1 MSAVSGRSAPT
12 MARLYPDFEHRDAET
27 LAARVREDLETYR
40 SELEAIRAVP
50 PESATFGNTV
60 LALEEA
66 GRALD
71 VSSAT
76 YFNLLSCDADD
87 RLMELSEQL
96 TEELTD
102 VSNEISLDPTIA
114 AKVKKVYEE
123 PQDELSPIDRRLLLR
138 TYEAYRDNGSMLPES
153 QRQELKALRKEL
165 SLSTLRFGQNVL
177 KEQNAYR
184 LSVLDGESLKRLPA
198 SALETARRRAEEDGV
213 DGWIFDLS
221 MPSYSALMRFCSNR
235 ETREQIYRDRGT
247 LCFDSSKET
256 SNISVIYDIVR
267 LRHSI
272 ARVLG
277 HDTYADLALS
287 KKMAKTP
294 EAVYH
299 MLDRLRD
306 AYLPKAH
313 EEVEAI
319 ATLAERR
326 DGLSTVEPWDWS
338 YYAELYREN
347 ALHYEEEETR
357 PYFELSSVLRAMFGL
372 AEQLYGIT
380 LTRNH
385 DLPVYHKDVEVYDVT
400 RGEDFVGT
408 LMLDY
413 FPRKGKRS
421 GAWMTNYVEEYEG
434 VRPVISLVTNFT
446 PPTDDKP
453 SLLTFDETTTLFHEF
468 GHALHGLL
476 TQVKYSSLSGTNV
489 EHDFVELPSQMNEN
503 WMRQR
508 DFVKSFA
515 RHYRTGEVISDEL
528 LDAIERNALFLD
540 GYGCIRQLTF
550 GYLDMKWH
558 ASDPET
564 LPEDI
569 ETVEREA
576 AEGLSLL
583 PHAEGT
589 AMSPS
594 FTHIFSGGYAAG
606 YYGYKWSEILDADAF
621 EEFIHNGL
629 TDRATA
635 DRFRENILERGDS
648 EDPAELY
655 RAFKGR
661 DATVD
666 ALLRRSHLID

>member
-1 MSAVSGRSAPT
+1 ME
-12 MARLYPDFEHRDAET
+12 RLYPDFEHRDADT
-27 LAARVREDLETYR
+27 LAAKVREDLETYR
-40 SELEAIRAVP
+40 EELEEIRSVP
-50 PESATFGNTV
+50 LEAATFGNTV
-60 LALEEA
+60 LALEQA

-76 YFNLLSCDADD
+76 FYNLLSCDADD
-87 RLMELSEQL
+87 RLMELSEEL

-102 VSNEISLDPTIA
+102 VANEISLDPDIA
-114 AKVKKVYEE
+114 AKVKKIYEA
-123 PQDELSPIDRRLLLR
+123 PQDALSRIDKRLLLR
-138 TYEAYRDNGSMLPES
+138 TYESYRDNGSMLPES
-153 QRQELKALRKEL
+153 SRQELKGLRKEL
-165 SLSTLRFGQNVL
+165 SLATLRFGQNVL
-177 KEQNAYR
+177 REQNAYR
-184 LSVLDGESLKRLPA
+184 LSVLDGESLKRLPS
-198 SALETARRRAEEDGV
+198 SALEQARKSAKEEGV
-213 DGWIFDLS
+213 EGWIFDLS

-235 ETREQIYRDRGT
+235 ETRRQIYRDRGT
-247 LCFDSSKET
+247 LCYDTSMET
-256 SNISVIYDIVR
+256 SNIATIYDIVR

-272 ARVLG
+272 AKLLG
-277 HDTYADLALS
+277 HETYADLVLS

-294 EAVYH
+294 EAVYN
-299 MLDRLRD
+299 MLDKLCD
-306 AYLPKAH
+306 AYLAKAR
-313 EEVEAI
+313 EEVETI
-319 ATLAERR
+319 AGQAERR
-326 DGLSTVEPWDWS
+326 DQITTLEPWDWS
-338 YYAELYREN
+338 YYAELYRER
-347 ALHYEEEETR
+347 ALKYEEEQTR
-357 PYFELSSVLRAMFGL
+357 PYFELSSVVEAMFGL
-372 AEQLYGIT
+372 AGKLYGIE
-380 LTRNH
+380 LRRNGE
-385 DLPVYHKDVEVYDVT
+385 LPVYHPDVEAYDVL
-400 RGEDFVGT
+400 REGQLLGT
-408 LMLDY
+408 LLLDY

-446 PPTDDKP
+446 PPSDDKP

-476 TQVKYSSLSGTNV
+476 TTVKHASLSGTNV

-503 WMRQR
+503 WMRRR

-515 RHYRTGEVISDEL
+515 KHYQTGEVIGDDL

-558 ASDPET
+558 ATDPET
-564 LPEDI
+564 LPTDI
-569 ETVEREA
+569 EEVEAEA
-576 AEGLSLL
+576 RKGLELL
-583 PHAEGT
+583 PHAAGT

-666 ALLRRSHLID
+666 ALLRRSHLIQ

>member
-1 MSAVSGRSAPT
+1 ME
-12 MARLYPDFEHRDAET
+12 RLYPDFEHRDADT
-27 LAARVREDLETYR
+27 LAAKVREDLETYR
-40 SELEAIRAVP
+40 EELEEIRSVP
-50 PESATFGNTV
+50 IEAATFGNTV
-60 LALEEA
+60 LALEQA

-76 YFNLLSCDADD
+76 FYNLLSCDADD
-87 RLMELSEQL
+87 RLMELSEEL

-102 VSNEISLDPTIA
+102 VANEVSLDPDIA
-114 AKVKKVYEE
+114 AKVKKIYEAS
-123 PQDELSPIDRRLLLR
+123 QDALSRIDKRLLLR
-138 TYEAYRDNGSMLPES
+138 TYESYRDNGSMLPES
-153 QRQELKALRKEL
+153 SRQELKGLRKEL
-165 SLSTLRFGQNVL
+165 SLATLRFGQNVL
-177 KEQNAYR
+177 REQNAYR
-184 LSVLDGESLKRLPA
+184 LSVLDGESLKRLPS
-198 SALETARRRAEEDGV
+198 SALEQARKRAKEEGV
-213 DGWIFDLS
+213 EGWIFDLS

-235 ETREQIYRDRGT
+235 ETRKQIYRDRGT
-247 LCFDSSKET
+247 LCYDTSKET
-256 SNISVIYDIVR
+256 SNIATIYDIVR

-272 ARVLG
+272 AKLLG
-277 HDTYADLALS
+277 HETYAELVLT

-294 EAVYH
+294 EAVYN
-299 MLDRLRD
+299 MLDKLRD
-306 AYLPKAH
+306 AYLAKAR
-313 EEVEAI
+313 EEVETI
-319 ATLAERR
+319 ANQAERR
-326 DGLSTVEPWDWS
+326 DQITKLEPWDWS
-338 YYAELYREN
+338 YYAELYRER
-347 ALHYEEEETR
+347 ALKYEEEQTR
-357 PYFELSSVLRAMFGL
+357 PYFELSSVVEAMFGL
-372 AEQLYGIT
+372 AGKLYGIE
-380 LTRNH
+380 LRRNGE
-385 DLPVYHKDVEVYDVT
+385 LPVYHPDVEAYDVL
-400 RGEDFVGT
+400 REGHLLGT
-408 LMLDY
+408 LLLDY

-446 PPTDDKP
+446 PPSDEKP

-476 TQVKYSSLSGTNV
+476 TTVKHASLSGTNV

-503 WMRQR
+503 WMRRR

-515 RHYRTGEVISDEL
+515 KHYETGEVIGDDL

-558 ASDPET
+558 ATDPET
-564 LPEDI
+564 LPTDI
-569 ETVEREA
+569 EEVEAEA
-576 AEGLSLL
+576 RKGLELL
-583 PHAEGT
+583 PHAVGT

-661 DATVD
+661 NATVD
-666 ALLRRSHLID
+666 ALLRRSHLIQ

>member
-1 MSAVSGRSAPT
+1 ME
-12 MARLYPDFEHRDAET
+12 RLYPDFEHRDADT
-27 LAARVREDLETYR
+27 LATKVRKDLETYR
-40 SELEAIRAVP
+40 EELEEIRSVP
-50 PESATFGNTV
+50 LESATFGNTV
-60 LALEEA
+60 LALEQA

-76 YFNLLSCDADD
+76 FYNLLSCDADD
-87 RLMELSEQL
+87 RLMELSEEL

-102 VSNEISLDPTIA
+102 VANEISLDPDIA
-114 AKVKKVYEE
+114 AKVKKIYEA
-123 PQDELSPIDRRLLLR
+123 PQDALSRIDKRLLLR
-138 TYEAYRDNGSMLPES
+138 TYESYRDNGSMLPES
-153 QRQELKALRKEL
+153 SRQELKGLRKEL
-165 SLSTLRFGQNVL
+165 SLATLRFGQNVL
-177 KEQNAYR
+177 REQNAYR
-184 LSVLDGESLKRLPA
+184 LSVLDGESLQRLPS
-198 SALETARRRAEEDGV
+198 SALEQARKRAKEEGV
-213 DGWIFDLS
+213 EGWIFDLS

-235 ETREQIYRDRGT
+235 ETRKQIYRDRGT
-247 LCFDSSKET
+247 LCYDTSRET
-256 SNISVIYDIVR
+256 SNIATIYDIVR

-272 ARVLG
+272 AKLLG
-277 HDTYADLALS
+277 HETYAELVLT

-294 EAVYH
+294 EAVYN
-299 MLDRLRD
+299 MLDKLRD
-306 AYLPKAH
+306 AYLAKAH
-313 EEVEAI
+313 EEVETI
-319 ATLAERR
+319 AGQAERR
-326 DGLSTVEPWDWS
+326 DQITKLEPWDWS
-338 YYAELYREN
+338 YYAELYREK
-347 ALHYEEEETR
+347 ALKYEEEQTR
-357 PYFELSSVLRAMFGL
+357 PYFELSSVVEAMFGL
-372 AEQLYGIT
+372 AGKLYGIE
-380 LTRNH
+380 LHHNPE
-385 DLPVYHKDVEVYDVT
+385 LPVYHPDVEAYDVL
-400 RGEDFVGT
+400 REGQLLGT
-408 LMLDY
+408 LLLDY

-446 PPTDDKP
+446 PPSDEKP

-476 TQVKYSSLSGTNV
+476 TMVKHASLSGTNV

-515 RHYRTGEVISDEL
+515 KHYETGEVIGDDL

-558 ASDPET
+558 ATDPET
-564 LPEDI
+564 LPTDI
-569 ETVEREA
+569 EEVEAEA
-576 AEGLSLL
+576 QKGLELL
-583 PHAEGT
+583 PHAVGT

-629 TDRATA
+629 TDRATS

-666 ALLRRSHLID
+666 ALLRRSHLIQ

>member
-1 MSAVSGRSAPT
+1 ME
-12 MARLYPDFEHRDAET
+12 RLCPDFEHRDADT
-27 LAARVREDLETYR
+27 LVARVREDLATYR
-40 SELEAIRAVP
+40 EELEEIRSVP
-50 PESATFGNTV
+50 IESATFGNIV
-60 LALEEA
+60 LALEQA

-76 YFNLLSCDADD
+76 FYNLLSCDADD
-87 RLMELSEQL
+87 RLMELSEEL

-102 VSNEISLDPTIA
+102 IANEISLDPDIA
-114 AKVKKVYEE
+114 AKVKKIYEA
-123 PQDELSPIDRRLLLR
+123 PQDALSRIDKRLLLR
-138 TYEAYRDNGSMLPES
+138 TYESYRDNGSMLPES
-153 QRQELKALRKEL
+153 SRQELKGLRKEL
-165 SLSTLRFGQNVL
+165 SLATLRFGQNVL
-177 KEQNAYR
+177 REQNAYR
-184 LSVLDGESLKRLPA
+184 LSVLDGESLQRLPS
-198 SALETARRRAEEDGV
+198 SALEQARKRAKEEGV
-213 DGWIFDLS
+213 QGWIFDLS

-235 ETREQIYRDRGT
+235 ETRRQIYRDRGT
-247 LCFDSSKET
+247 LCYDTSRET
-256 SNISVIYDIVR
+256 SNIATIYDIVR
-267 LRHSI
+267 LRHAI
-272 ARVLG
+272 AKLLG
-277 HDTYADLALS
+277 HETYADLVLS

-294 EAVYH
+294 DAVYQ

-306 AYLPKAH
+306 AYLTKAR
-313 EEVEAI
+313 EEVETI
-319 ATLAERR
+319 ANQAERR
-326 DGLSTVEPWDWS
+326 DQISKLEPWDWS
-338 YYAELYREN
+338 FYAELYRQR
-347 ALHYEEEETR
+347 ALKYDEEQTR
-357 PYFELSSVLRAMFGL
+357 PYFELSTVVEAMFGL
-372 AEQLYGIT
+372 AGKLYGVE
-380 LTRNH
+380 LHRNPE
-385 DLPVYHKDVEVYDVT
+385 LPVYHPDVEAYDVL
-400 RGEDFVGT
+400 REGQLLGT
-408 LMLDY
+408 LLLDY

-446 PPTDDKP
+446 PPSDDKP

-476 TQVKYSSLSGTNV
+476 TTVKYASLSGTNV

-515 RHYRTGEVISDEL
+515 KHYETGEVIGDDL

-558 ASDPET
+558 ATDPEA
-564 LPEDI
+564 LPTDI
-569 ETVEREA
+569 EAVEAEA
-576 AEGLSLL
+576 RKGLELL
-583 PHAEGT
+583 PHAVGT

-666 ALLRRSHLID
+666 ALLRRSLLIQ

>member
-1 MSAVSGRSAPT
+1 ME
-12 MARLYPDFEHRDAET
+12 RLYPDFEHRDADT
-27 LAARVREDLETYR
+27 LAAKVREDLETYR
-40 SELEAIRAVP
+40 EELEEIRSVP
-50 PESATFGNTV
+50 IEAATFGNTV
-60 LALEEA
+60 LALEQA

-76 YFNLLSCDADD
+76 FYNLLSCDADD
-87 RLMELSEQL
+87 RLMELSEEL

-102 VSNEISLDPTIA
+102 VANEVSLDPSIA
-114 AKVKKVYEE
+114 AKVKQIYEA
-123 PQDELSPIDRRLLLR
+123 PQDALSRINKRLLLR
-138 TYEAYRDNGSMLPES
+138 TYESYRDNGSMLPES
-153 QRQELKALRKEL
+153 SRQELKGLRKEL
-165 SLSTLRFGQNVL
+165 SLATLRFGQNVL
-177 KEQNAYR
+177 REQNAYR
-184 LSVLDGESLKRLPA
+184 LSVLDGESLKRLPS
-198 SALETARRRAEEDGV
+198 SALEQARKRAKEEGV
-213 DGWIFDLS
+213 EGWIFDLS

-235 ETREQIYRDRGT
+235 ETRKQIYRDRGT
-247 LCFDSSKET
+247 LCYDPSRET
-256 SNISVIYDIVR
+256 SNIATIYDIVR

-272 ARVLG
+272 AKLLG
-277 HDTYADLALS
+277 HETYAELVLT

-294 EAVYH
+294 EAVYN
-299 MLDRLRD
+299 MLDKLRD
-306 AYLPKAH
+306 AYLSKAR
-313 EEVEAI
+313 EEVETI
-319 ATLAERR
+319 AGQAERR
-326 DGLSTVEPWDWS
+326 DQITKLEPWDWS
-338 YYAELYREN
+338 YYAELYRER
-347 ALHYEEEETR
+347 ALKYEEEQTR
-357 PYFELSSVLRAMFGL
+357 PYFELSSVVEAMFGL
-372 AEQLYGIT
+372 AGKLYGIE
-380 LTRNH
+380 LRRNGE
-385 DLPVYHKDVEVYDVT
+385 LPVYHPHVEAYDVL
-400 RGEDFVGT
+400 REGQLLGT
-408 LMLDY
+408 LLLDY

-446 PPTDDKP
+446 PPSDEKP

-476 TQVKYSSLSGTNV
+476 TTVKHASLSGTNV

-503 WMRQR
+503 WMRRR

-515 RHYRTGEVISDEL
+515 KHYQTGEVIGDGL

-558 ASDPET
+558 ATDPET
-564 LPEDI
+564 LPTDI
-569 ETVEREA
+569 EEVEAEA
-576 AEGLSLL
+576 RKGLELL
-583 PHAEGT
+583 PHAAGT

-666 ALLRRSHLID
+666 ALLRRSHLIQ

>member
-1 MSAVSGRSAPT
+1 ME
-12 MARLYPDFEHRDAET
+12 RLYPDFEHRDADT
-27 LAARVREDLETYR
+27 LAARVRKDLETYR
-40 SELEAIRAVP
+40 EELEEIRSVP
-50 PESATFGNTV
+50 LESATFGNTV
-60 LALEEA
+60 LALEQA

-76 YFNLLSCDADD
+76 FYNLLSCDADD
-87 RLMELSEQL
+87 RLMELSEEL

-102 VSNEISLDPTIA
+102 VANEVSLDPSIA
-114 AKVKKVYEE
+114 AKVKQIYEA
-123 PQDELSPIDRRLLLR
+123 PQDALSRINKRLLLR
-138 TYEAYRDNGSMLPES
+138 TYESYRDNGSMLPES
-153 QRQELKALRKEL
+153 SRQELKGLRKEL
-165 SLSTLRFGQNVL
+165 SLATLRFGQNVL
-177 KEQNAYR
+177 REQNAYR
-184 LSVLDGESLKRLPA
+184 LSVLDGESLKRLPS
-198 SALETARRRAEEDGV
+198 SALEQARKRAKEEGV
-213 DGWIFDLS
+213 EGWIFDLS

-235 ETREQIYRDRGT
+235 ETRKQIYRDRGT
-247 LCFDSSKET
+247 LCYDPSRET
-256 SNISVIYDIVR
+256 SNIATIYDIVR

-272 ARVLG
+272 AKLLG
-277 HDTYADLALS
+277 HETYAELVLT

-294 EAVYH
+294 EAVYS
-299 MLDRLRD
+299 MLDKLRD
-306 AYLPKAH
+306 AYLAKAR
-313 EEVEAI
+313 EEVETI
-319 ATLAERR
+319 AGQAERR
-326 DGLSTVEPWDWS
+326 DQITKLEPWDWS
-338 YYAELYREN
+338 YYAELYRER
-347 ALHYEEEETR
+347 ALKYEEEQTR
-357 PYFELSSVLRAMFGL
+357 PYFELSSVVEAMFGL
-372 AEQLYGIT
+372 AGKLYGIE
-380 LTRNH
+380 LRRNGE
-385 DLPVYHKDVEVYDVT
+385 LPVYHPDVEAYDVL
-400 RGEDFVGT
+400 REGQLLGT
-408 LMLDY
+408 LLLDY

-446 PPTDDKP
+446 PPSGEKP

-476 TQVKYSSLSGTNV
+476 TTVKHASLSGTNV

-503 WMRQR
+503 WMRRR

-515 RHYRTGEVISDEL
+515 KHYQTGEVIGDDL

-558 ASDPET
+558 ATDPET
-564 LPEDI
+564 LPTDI
-569 ETVEREA
+569 EEVEAEA
-576 AEGLSLL
+576 RKGLELL
-583 PHAEGT
+583 PHAVGT

-666 ALLRRSHLID
+666 ALLRRSHLIQ

>member
-1 MSAVSGRSAPT
+1 ME
-12 MARLYPDFEHRDAET
+12 RLYPDFEHRDADT
-27 LAARVREDLETYR
+27 LAARVRKDLETYR
-40 SELEAIRAVP
+40 EELEEIRSVP
-50 PESATFGNTV
+50 LESATFGNTV
-60 LALEEA
+60 LALEQA

-76 YFNLLSCDADD
+76 FYNLLSCDADD
-87 RLMELSEQL
+87 RLMELSEEL

-102 VSNEISLDPTIA
+102 VANEVSLDPSIA
-114 AKVKKVYEE
+114 AKVKQIYEA
-123 PQDELSPIDRRLLLR
+123 PQDALSRIDKRLLLR
-138 TYEAYRDNGSMLPES
+138 TYESYRDNGSMLPES
-153 QRQELKALRKEL
+153 SRQELKGLRKEL
-165 SLSTLRFGQNVL
+165 SLATLRFGQNVL
-177 KEQNAYR
+177 REQNAYR
-184 LSVLDGESLKRLPA
+184 LSVLDGESLKRLPS
-198 SALETARRRAEEDGV
+198 SALEQARKRAKEEGV
-213 DGWIFDLS
+213 EGWIFDLS

-235 ETREQIYRDRGT
+235 ETRKQIYRDRGT
-247 LCFDSSKET
+247 LCYDPSRET
-256 SNISVIYDIVR
+256 SNIATIYDIVR

-272 ARVLG
+272 AKLLG
-277 HDTYADLALS
+277 HETYAELVLT

-294 EAVYH
+294 EAVYN
-299 MLDRLRD
+299 MLDKLRD
-306 AYLPKAH
+306 AYLAKAR
-313 EEVEAI
+313 EEVETI
-319 ATLAERR
+319 AGQAERR
-326 DGLSTVEPWDWS
+326 DQITKLEPWDWS
-338 YYAELYREN
+338 YYAELYRER
-347 ALHYEEEETR
+347 ALKYEEEQTR
-357 PYFELSSVLRAMFGL
+357 PYFELSSVVEAMFGL
-372 AEQLYGIT
+372 AGKLYGIE
-380 LTRNH
+380 LRRNGE
-385 DLPVYHKDVEVYDVT
+385 LPVYHPDVEAYDVL
-400 RGEDFVGT
+400 REGQLLGT
-408 LMLDY
+408 LLLDY

-446 PPTDDKP
+446 PPSDEKP

-476 TQVKYSSLSGTNV
+476 TTVKHASLSGTNV

-503 WMRQR
+503 WMRRR

-515 RHYRTGEVISDEL
+515 KHYETGEVIGDDL

-558 ASDPET
+558 ATDPET
-564 LPEDI
+564 LPTDI
-569 ETVEREA
+569 EEVEAEA
-576 AEGLSLL
+576 RKGLELL
-583 PHAEGT
+583 PHAAGT

-666 ALLRRSHLID
+666 ALLRRSHLIQ

>member
-1 MSAVSGRSAPT
+1 ME
-12 MARLYPDFEHRDAET
+12 RLYPDFEHRDADT
-27 LAARVREDLETYR
+27 LAAKVREDLETYR
-40 SELEAIRAVP
+40 EELEEIRSVP
-50 PESATFGNTV
+50 LEAATFGNTV
-60 LALEEA
+60 LALEQA

-76 YFNLLSCDADD
+76 FYNLLSCDADD
-87 RLMELSEQL
+87 RLMELSEEL

-102 VSNEISLDPTIA
+102 VANEVSLDPDIA
-114 AKVKKVYEE
+114 AKVKKIYEA
-123 PQDELSPIDRRLLLR
+123 PQDALSRIDKRLLLR
-138 TYEAYRDNGSMLPES
+138 TYESYRDNGSMLPES
-153 QRQELKALRKEL
+153 SRQELKGLRKEL
-165 SLSTLRFGQNVL
+165 SLATLRFGQNVL
-177 KEQNAYR
+177 REQNAYR
-184 LSVLDGESLKRLPA
+184 LSVLDGESLQRLPS
-198 SALETARRRAEEDGV
+198 SALEQARKRAKEEGV
-213 DGWIFDLS
+213 EGWIFDLS

-235 ETREQIYRDRGT
+235 ETRKQIYRDRGT
-247 LCFDSSKET
+247 LCYDPSRET
-256 SNISVIYDIVR
+256 SNIATIYDIVR

-272 ARVLG
+272 AKLLG
-277 HDTYADLALS
+277 HETYAELVLT

-294 EAVYH
+294 EAVYS
-299 MLDRLRD
+299 MLDKLRD
-306 AYLPKAH
+306 AYLAKAR
-313 EEVEAI
+313 EEVETI
-319 ATLAERR
+319 AGQAERR
-326 DGLSTVEPWDWS
+326 DQISTLEPWDWS
-338 YYAELYREN
+338 YYAELYREK
-347 ALHYEEEETR
+347 ALKYEEEQTR
-357 PYFELSSVLRAMFGL
+357 PYFELSSVVEAMFGL
-372 AEQLYGIT
+372 AGKLYGIE
-380 LTRNH
+380 LRRNGE
-385 DLPVYHKDVEVYDVT
+385 LPVYHPDVEAYDVL
-400 RGEDFVGT
+400 REGQLLGT
-408 LMLDY
+408 LLLDY

-446 PPTDDKP
+446 PPSDDKP

-476 TQVKYSSLSGTNV
+476 TTVKHASLSGTNV

-503 WMRQR
+503 WMRRR

-515 RHYRTGEVISDEL
+515 KHYQTSEVIGDDL

-558 ASDPET
+558 ATDPET
-564 LPEDI
+564 LPTEI
-569 ETVEREA
+569 EEVEAEA
-576 AEGLSLL
+576 RKGLELL
-583 PHAEGT
+583 PHAAGT

-666 ALLRRSHLID
+666 ALLRRSHLIQ

>member
-1 MSAVSGRSAPT
+1 ME
-12 MARLYPDFEHRDAET
+12 RLYPDFEHRDADT
-27 LAARVREDLETYR
+27 LVARVREDLATYR
-40 SELEAIRAVP
+40 EELEEIRSVP
-50 PESATFGNTV
+50 VESATFGNTV
-60 LALEEA
+60 LALEQA

-76 YFNLLSCDADD
+76 FYNLLSCDADD
-87 RLMELSEQL
+87 RLMELSEEL

-102 VSNEISLDPTIA
+102 VANEISLDPDIA
-114 AKVKKVYEE
+114 AKVKKIYEA
-123 PQDELSPIDRRLLLR
+123 PQEALSRIDKRLLLR
-138 TYEAYRDNGSMLPES
+138 TYESYRDNGSMLPES
-153 QRQELKALRKEL
+153 SRQELKGLRKEL
-165 SLSTLRFGQNVL
+165 SLATLRFGQNVL
-177 KEQNAYR
+177 REQNAYR
-184 LSVLDGESLKRLPA
+184 LSVLDGESLQRLPS
-198 SALETARRRAEEDGV
+198 SALEQARKRSKEEGV
-213 DGWIFDLS
+213 EGWIFDLS

-235 ETREQIYRDRGT
+235 ETRRQIYRDRGT
-247 LCFDSSKET
+247 LCYDTSRET
-256 SNISVIYDIVR
+256 SNIATIYDIVR
-267 LRHSI
+267 LRHAI
-272 ARVLG
+272 AKLLG
-277 HDTYADLALS
+277 HETYADLVLS
-287 KKMAKTP
+287 KKMAKMP
-294 EAVYH
+294 DAVYQ
-299 MLDRLRD
+299 MLDSLRD
-306 AYLPKAH
+306 AYLAKAR
-313 EEVEAI
+313 EEVETI
-319 ATLAERR
+319 ANQAERR
-326 DGLSTVEPWDWS
+326 DQITKLEPWDWS
-338 YYAELYREN
+338 YYAELYRQR
-347 ALHYEEEETR
+347 ALKYDEEQTR
-357 PYFELSSVLRAMFGL
+357 PYFELSSVVEAMFGL
-372 AEQLYGIT
+372 AGKFYGVE
-380 LTRNH
+380 LRRNPE
-385 DLPVYHKDVEVYDVT
+385 LPVYHPDVEAYDVM
-400 RGEDFVGT
+400 REGQLLGT
-408 LMLDY
+408 LLLDY

-446 PPTDDKP
+446 PPSDDKP

-476 TQVKYSSLSGTNV
+476 TTVKYASLSGTNV

-515 RHYRTGEVISDEL
+515 KHYETGEVIGDDL

-558 ASDPET
+558 ATDPET
-564 LPEDI
+564 LPTDI
-569 ETVEREA
+569 EAVEAEA
-576 AEGLSLL
+576 RKGLELL
-583 PHAEGT
+583 PHAAGT

-666 ALLRRSHLID
+666 ALLRRSHLIQ

>member
-1 MSAVSGRSAPT
+1 ME
-12 MARLYPDFEHRDAET
+12 RLYPDFEHRDADT
-27 LAARVREDLETYR
+27 LVARVREDLATYR
-40 SELEAIRAVP
+40 EELEEIRSVP
-50 PESATFGNTV
+50 IESATFGNTV
-60 LALEEA
+60 LALEQA

-76 YFNLLSCDADD
+76 FYNLLSCDADD
-87 RLMELSEQL
+87 RLMELSEEL

-102 VSNEISLDPTIA
+102 VANEISLDPDIA
-114 AKVKKVYEE
+114 AKVKKIYEA
-123 PQDELSPIDRRLLLR
+123 PQDALSRIDKRLLLR
-138 TYEAYRDNGSMLPES
+138 TYESYRDNGSMLPES
-153 QRQELKALRKEL
+153 SRQELKGLRKEL
-165 SLSTLRFGQNVL
+165 SLATLRFGQNVL
-177 KEQNAYR
+177 REQNAYR
-184 LSVLDGESLKRLPA
+184 LSVLDGESLQRLPS
-198 SALETARRRAEEDGV
+198 SALEQARKRAKEEGV
-213 DGWIFDLS
+213 EGWIFDLS

-235 ETREQIYRDRGT
+235 ETRRQIYRDRGT
-247 LCFDSSKET
+247 LCYDTSRET
-256 SNISVIYDIVR
+256 SNIATIYDIVR
-267 LRHSI
+267 LRHAI
-272 ARVLG
+272 AKLLG
-277 HDTYADLALS
+277 HETYADLVLS

-294 EAVYH
+294 DAVYQ
-299 MLDRLRD
+299 MLDSLRD
-306 AYLPKAH
+306 AYLAMAH
-313 EEVEAI
+313 EEVETI
-319 ATLAERR
+319 ANQAERR
-326 DGLSTVEPWDWS
+326 DQISKLEPWDWS
-338 YYAELYREN
+338 FYAELYRQR
-347 ALHYEEEETR
+347 ALKYDEEQTR
-357 PYFELSSVLRAMFGL
+357 PYFELSSVVKAMFGL
-372 AEQLYGIT
+372 AGKLYGVE
-380 LTRNH
+380 LHRNPE
-385 DLPVYHKDVEVYDVT
+385 LPVYHPDVEAYDVM
-400 RGEDFVGT
+400 REGQLLGT
-408 LMLDY
+408 LLLDY

-446 PPTDDKP
+446 PPSDDKP

-476 TQVKYSSLSGTNV
+476 TTVKYASLSGTNV

-515 RHYRTGEVISDEL
+515 KHYETGEVIGDDL

-558 ASDPET
+558 ATDPEA
-564 LPEDI
+564 LPTDI
-569 ETVEREA
+569 EAVEAEA
-576 AEGLSLL
+576 RKGLELL
-583 PHAEGT
+583 PHAVGT

-666 ALLRRSHLID
+666 ALLRRSHLIQ

>member
-1 MSAVSGRSAPT
+1 ME
-12 MARLYPDFEHRDAET
+12 RLYPDFEHRDADT
-27 LAARVREDLETYR
+27 LAAKVREDLETYR
-40 SELEAIRAVP
+40 EELEEIRSVP
-50 PESATFGNTV
+50 LEAATFGNTV
-60 LALEEA
+60 LALEQA

-76 YFNLLSCDADD
+76 FYNLLSCDADD
-87 RLMELSEQL
+87 RLMELSEEL

-102 VSNEISLDPTIA
+102 VANEISLDPDIA
-114 AKVKKVYEE
+114 AKVKKIYEA
-123 PQDELSPIDRRLLLR
+123 PQDALSRIDKRLLLR
-138 TYEAYRDNGSMLPES
+138 TYESYRDNGSMLPES
-153 QRQELKALRKEL
+153 SRQELKGLRKEL
-165 SLSTLRFGQNVL
+165 SLATLRFGQNVL
-177 KEQNAYR
+177 REQNAYR
-184 LSVLDGESLKRLPA
+184 LSVLDGESLQRLPS
-198 SALETARRRAEEDGV
+198 SALEQARKRAKEEGV
-213 DGWIFDLS
+213 QGWIFDLS

-235 ETREQIYRDRGT
+235 ETRRQIYRDRGT
-247 LCFDSSKET
+247 LCYDTSRET
-256 SNISVIYDIVR
+256 SNIATIYDIVR
-267 LRHSI
+267 LRHAI
-272 ARVLG
+272 AKLLG
-277 HDTYADLALS
+277 HETYADLVLS

-294 EAVYH
+294 DAVYQ

-306 AYLPKAH
+306 AYLTKAR
-313 EEVEAI
+313 EEVETI
-319 ATLAERR
+319 ANQAERR
-326 DGLSTVEPWDWS
+326 DQITKLEPWDWS
-338 YYAELYREN
+338 YYAELYRQR
-347 ALHYEEEETR
+347 ALKYDEEQTR
-357 PYFELSSVLRAMFGL
+357 PYFELSSVVEAMFDFAGK
-372 AEQLYGIT
+372 LYGVE
-380 LTRNH
+380 LHRNPE
-385 DLPVYHKDVEVYDVT
+385 LPVYHPDVEAYDVI
-400 RGEDFVGT
+400 REGQLLGT
-408 LMLDY
+408 LLLDY

-446 PPTDDKP
+446 PPSDDKP

-476 TQVKYSSLSGTNV
+476 TTVKYASLSGTNV

-515 RHYRTGEVISDEL
+515 KHYETGEVIGDDL

-558 ASDPET
+558 ATDPET
-564 LPEDI
+564 LPTDI
-569 ETVEREA
+569 EAVEAEA
-576 AEGLSLL
+576 RKGLELL
-583 PHAEGT
+583 PHAAGT

-666 ALLRRSHLID
+666 ALLRRSHLIG

>member
-1 MSAVSGRSAPT
+1 ME
-12 MARLYPDFEHRDAET
+12 RLYPDFEHRDADT
-27 LAARVREDLETYR
+27 LVARVREDLATYR
-40 SELEAIRAVP
+40 EELEEIRSVP
-50 PESATFGNTV
+50 VESATFGNTV
-60 LALEEA
+60 LALEQA

-76 YFNLLSCDADD
+76 FYNLLSCDADD
-87 RLMELSEQL
+87 RLMELSEEL

-102 VSNEISLDPTIA
+102 VANEISLDPDIA
-114 AKVKKVYEE
+114 AKVKKIYEA
-123 PQDELSPIDRRLLLR
+123 PQEALSRIDKRLLLR
-138 TYEAYRDNGSMLPES
+138 TYESYRDNGSMLPES
-153 QRQELKALRKEL
+153 SRQELKGLRKEL
-165 SLSTLRFGQNVL
+165 SLATLRFGQNVL
-177 KEQNAYR
+177 REQNAYR
-184 LSVLDGESLKRLPA
+184 LSVLDGESLQRLPS
-198 SALETARRRAEEDGV
+198 SALEQARKRSKEEGV
-213 DGWIFDLS
+213 EGWIFDLS

-235 ETREQIYRDRGT
+235 ETRRQIYRDRGT
-247 LCFDSSKET
+247 LCYDTSRET
-256 SNISVIYDIVR
+256 SNIATIYDIVR
-267 LRHSI
+267 LRHAI
-272 ARVLG
+272 AKLLG
-277 HDTYADLALS
+277 HEIYADLVLS
-287 KKMAKTP
+287 KKMAKMP
-294 EAVYH
+294 DAVYQ
-299 MLDRLRD
+299 MLDSLRD
-306 AYLPKAH
+306 AYLAKAR
-313 EEVEAI
+313 EEVETI
-319 ATLAERR
+319 ANQAERR
-326 DGLSTVEPWDWS
+326 DQITKLEPWDWS
-338 YYAELYREN
+338 YYAELYRQR
-347 ALHYEEEETR
+347 ALKYDEEQTR
-357 PYFELSSVLRAMFGL
+357 PYFELSSVVEAMFGL
-372 AEQLYGIT
+372 AGKLYGVE
-380 LTRNH
+380 LRRNPE
-385 DLPVYHKDVEVYDVT
+385 LPVYHPDVEAYDVM
-400 RGEDFVGT
+400 REGQLLGT
-408 LMLDY
+408 LLLDY

-446 PPTDDKP
+446 PPSDDKP

-476 TQVKYSSLSGTNV
+476 TTVKYASLSGTNV

-515 RHYRTGEVISDEL
+515 KHYETGEVIGDDL

-558 ASDPET
+558 ATDPET
-564 LPEDI
+564 LPTDI
-569 ETVEREA
+569 EAVEAEA
-576 AEGLSLL
+576 RKGLELL
-583 PHAEGT
+583 PHAAGT

-666 ALLRRSHLID
+666 ALLRRSHLIQ

>member
-1 MSAVSGRSAPT
+1 ME
-12 MARLYPDFEHRDAET
+12 RLYPDFEHRDADT
-27 LAARVREDLETYR
+27 LAARVRKDLETYR
-40 SELEAIRAVP
+40 EELEEIRSVP
-50 PESATFGNTV
+50 LESATFGNTV
-60 LALEEA
+60 LALEQA

-76 YFNLLSCDADD
+76 FYNLLSCDADD
-87 RLMELSEQL
+87 RLMELSEEL

-102 VSNEISLDPTIA
+102 VANEVSLDPSIA
-114 AKVKKVYEE
+114 AKVKQIYEA
-123 PQDELSPIDRRLLLR
+123 PQDALSRIDKRLLLR
-138 TYEAYRDNGSMLPES
+138 TYESYRDNGSMLPES
-153 QRQELKALRKEL
+153 SRQELKGLRKEL
-165 SLSTLRFGQNVL
+165 SLATLRFGQNVL
-177 KEQNAYR
+177 REQNAYR
-184 LSVLDGESLKRLPA
+184 LSVLDGESLQRLPS
-198 SALETARRRAEEDGV
+198 SALEQARKRAKEEGV
-213 DGWIFDLS
+213 EGWIFDLS

-235 ETREQIYRDRGT
+235 ETRKQIYRDRGT
-247 LCFDSSKET
+247 LCYDTSKET
-256 SNISVIYDIVR
+256 SNIATIYDIVR

-272 ARVLG
+272 AKLLG
-277 HDTYADLALS
+277 HETYAELVLT

-294 EAVYH
+294 EAVYN
-299 MLDRLRD
+299 MLDKLRD
-306 AYLPKAH
+306 AYLAKAR
-313 EEVEAI
+313 EEVETI
-319 ATLAERR
+319 AGQAERR
-326 DGLSTVEPWDWS
+326 DQITKLEPWDWS
-338 YYAELYREN
+338 YYAELYREK
-347 ALHYEEEETR
+347 ALKYEEEQTR
-357 PYFELSSVLRAMFGL
+357 PYFELSSVVEAMFGL
-372 AEQLYGIT
+372 AGKLYGIE
-380 LTRNH
+380 LHHNPE
-385 DLPVYHKDVEVYDVT
+385 LPVYHPDVEAYDVL
-400 RGEDFVGT
+400 REGQLLGT
-408 LMLDY
+408 LLLDY

-446 PPTDDKP
+446 PPSDEKP

-476 TQVKYSSLSGTNV
+476 TTVKHASLSGTNV

-515 RHYRTGEVISDEL
+515 KHYQTDEVIGDDL

-558 ASDPET
+558 ATDPET
-564 LPEDI
+564 LPTDI
-569 ETVEREA
+569 EEVEAEA
-576 AEGLSLL
+576 RKGLELL
-583 PHAEGT
+583 PHEAGT
-589 AMSPS
+589 AMSSS

-666 ALLRRSHLID
+666 ALLRRSHLIQ

>member
-1 MSAVSGRSAPT
+1 ME
-12 MARLYPDFEHRDAET
+12 RLYPDFEHRDADT
-27 LAARVREDLETYR
+27 LVARVREDLATYR
-40 SELEAIRAVP
+40 EELEEIRSVP
-50 PESATFGNTV
+50 VESATFGNTV
-60 LALEEA
+60 LALEQA

-76 YFNLLSCDADD
+76 FYNLLSCDADD
-87 RLMELSEQL
+87 RLMELSEEL

-102 VSNEISLDPTIA
+102 VANEISLDPDIA
-114 AKVKKVYEE
+114 AKVKKIYEA
-123 PQDELSPIDRRLLLR
+123 PQDALSRIDKRLLLR
-138 TYEAYRDNGSMLPES
+138 TYESYRDNGSMLPES
-153 QRQELKALRKEL
+153 SRQELKGLRKEL
-165 SLSTLRFGQNVL
+165 SLATLRFGQNVL
-177 KEQNAYR
+177 REQNAYR
-184 LSVLDGESLKRLPA
+184 LSVLDGESLQRLPS
-198 SALETARRRAEEDGV
+198 SALEQARKRAKEEGV
-213 DGWIFDLS
+213 EGWIFDLS

-235 ETREQIYRDRGT
+235 ETRRQIYRDRGT
-247 LCFDSSKET
+247 LCYDTSRET
-256 SNISVIYDIVR
+256 SNIATIYDIVR

-272 ARVLG
+272 AKLLG
-277 HDTYADLALS
+277 HETYADLVLS

-294 EAVYH
+294 DAVYQ

-306 AYLPKAH
+306 AYLAKAR
-313 EEVEAI
+313 EEVETI
-319 ATLAERR
+319 ANQAERR
-326 DGLSTVEPWDWS
+326 DQITKLEPWDWS
-338 YYAELYREN
+338 YYAELYRQR
-347 ALHYEEEETR
+347 ALKYDEEETR
-357 PYFELSSVLRAMFGL
+357 PYFELSSVVKAMFGL
-372 AEQLYGIT
+372 AGKLYGVE
-380 LTRNH
+380 LHRNPE
-385 DLPVYHKDVEVYDVT
+385 LPVYHPDVEAYDVL
-400 RGEDFVGT
+400 REGQLLGT
-408 LMLDY
+408 LLLDY

-434 VRPVISLVTNFT
+434 VRPVISLVTNST
-446 PPTDDKP
+446 PPSDDKP

-476 TQVKYSSLSGTNV
+476 TTVKYASLSGTNV

-503 WMRQR
+503 WMRR
-508 DFVKSFA
+508 REFVKSFA
-515 RHYRTGEVISDEL
+515 KHYETGEVIGDDL

-558 ASDPET
+558 ATDPET
-564 LPEDI
+564 LPTDI
-569 ETVEREA
+569 EAVEAEA
-576 AEGLSLL
+576 RKGLELL
-583 PHAEGT
+583 PHAAGT

-648 EDPAELY
+648 EDPAALY

-666 ALLRRSHLID
+666 ALLRRSHLIQ

>member
-1 MSAVSGRSAPT
+1 ME
-12 MARLYPDFEHRDAET
+12 RLYPDFEHRDADT
-27 LAARVREDLETYR
+27 LAAKVREDLETYR
-40 SELEAIRAVP
+40 EELEEIRSVP
-50 PESATFGNTV
+50 LEAATFGNTV
-60 LALEEA
+60 LALEQA

-76 YFNLLSCDADD
+76 FYNLLSCDADD
-87 RLMELSEQL
+87 RLMELSEEL

-102 VSNEISLDPTIA
+102 VANEVSLDPDIA
-114 AKVKKVYEE
+114 AKVKKIYEA
-123 PQDELSPIDRRLLLR
+123 PQDALSRIDKRLLLR
-138 TYEAYRDNGSMLPES
+138 TYESYRDNGSMLPES
-153 QRQELKALRKEL
+153 SRQELKGLRKEL
-165 SLSTLRFGQNVL
+165 SLATLRFGQNVL
-177 KEQNAYR
+177 REQNAYR
-184 LSVLDGESLKRLPA
+184 LSVLDGESLKRLPS
-198 SALETARRRAEEDGV
+198 SALEQARKRAKEEGV
-213 DGWIFDLS
+213 EGWIFDLS

-235 ETREQIYRDRGT
+235 ETRKQIYRDRGT
-247 LCFDSSKET
+247 LCYDTSRET
-256 SNISVIYDIVR
+256 SNIATIYDIVR

-272 ARVLG
+272 AKLLG
-277 HDTYADLALS
+277 HETYAELVLT

-294 EAVYH
+294 EAVYN
-299 MLDRLRD
+299 MLDKLRD
-306 AYLPKAH
+306 AYLAKAR
-313 EEVEAI
+313 EEVETI
-319 ATLAERR
+319 ANQAERR
-326 DGLSTVEPWDWS
+326 DQITKLEPWDWS
-338 YYAELYREN
+338 YYAELYRER
-347 ALHYEEEETR
+347 ALKYEEEQTR
-357 PYFELSSVLRAMFGL
+357 PYFELSSVVEAMFGL
-372 AEQLYGIT
+372 AGKLYGIE
-380 LTRNH
+380 LRRNGE
-385 DLPVYHKDVEVYDVT
+385 LPVYHPDVEAYDVL
-400 RGEDFVGT
+400 REGQLLGT
-408 LMLDY
+408 LLLDY

-446 PPTDDKP
+446 PPSDEKP

-476 TQVKYSSLSGTNV
+476 TTVKHASLSGTNV

-503 WMRQR
+503 WMRRR

-515 RHYRTGEVISDEL
+515 KHYQIGEVIGDDL

-558 ASDPET
+558 ATDPET
-564 LPEDI
+564 LPTDI
-569 ETVEREA
+569 EEVEAEA
-576 AEGLSLL
+576 RKGLELL
-583 PHAEGT
+583 PHAAGT

-666 ALLRRSHLID
+666 ALLRRSHLIQ

>member
-1 MSAVSGRSAPT
+1 ME
-12 MARLYPDFEHRDAET
+12 RLYPDFEHRDADT
-27 LAARVREDLETYR
+27 LVARVREDLATYR
-40 SELEAIRAVP
+40 EELEEIRSVP
-50 PESATFGNTV
+50 IESATFGNTV
-60 LALEEA
+60 LALEQA

-76 YFNLLSCDADD
+76 FYNLLSCDADD
-87 RLMELSEQL
+87 RLMELSEEL

-102 VSNEISLDPTIA
+102 VANEISLDPDIA
-114 AKVKKVYEE
+114 AKVKKIYEA
-123 PQDELSPIDRRLLLR
+123 PQDALSRIDKRLLLR
-138 TYEAYRDNGSMLPES
+138 TYESYRDNGSMLPES
-153 QRQELKALRKEL
+153 SRQELKGLRKEL
-165 SLSTLRFGQNVL
+165 SLATLRFGQNVL
-177 KEQNAYR
+177 REQNAYR
-184 LSVLDGESLKRLPA
+184 LSVLDGESLQRLPS
-198 SALETARRRAEEDGV
+198 SALEQARKRAKEEGV
-213 DGWIFDLS
+213 EGWIFDLS

-235 ETREQIYRDRGT
+235 ETRRQIYRDRGT
-247 LCFDSSKET
+247 LCYDTSRET
-256 SNISVIYDIVR
+256 SNIATIYDIVR
-267 LRHSI
+267 LRHAI
-272 ARVLG
+272 AKLLG
-277 HDTYADLALS
+277 HETYADLVLS

-294 EAVYH
+294 DAVYQ

-306 AYLPKAH
+306 AYLAKAR
-313 EEVEAI
+313 EEVETI
-319 ATLAERR
+319 ANQAERR
-326 DGLSTVEPWDWS
+326 DQITKLEPWDWS
-338 YYAELYREN
+338 FYAELYRQR
-347 ALHYEEEETR
+347 ALKYDEEQTR
-357 PYFELSSVLRAMFGL
+357 PYFELSSVVKAMFGL
-372 AEQLYGIT
+372 AGKLYGVE
-380 LTRNH
+380 LHRNPE
-385 DLPVYHKDVEVYDVT
+385 LPVYHPDVEAYDVM
-400 RGEDFVGT
+400 REGQLLGT
-408 LMLDY
+408 LLLDY

-446 PPTDDKP
+446 PPSDDKP

-476 TQVKYSSLSGTNV
+476 TTVKYASLSGTNV

-503 WMRQR
+503 WMRRR

-515 RHYRTGEVISDEL
+515 KHYETGEVIGDDL

-558 ASDPET
+558 ATDPET
-564 LPEDI
+564 LPTDI
-569 ETVEREA
+569 EAVEAEA
-576 AEGLSLL
+576 RKGLELL
-583 PHAEGT
+583 PHAVGT

-666 ALLRRSHLID
+666 ALLRRSHLIG

>member
-1 MSAVSGRSAPT
+1 ME
-12 MARLYPDFEHRDAET
+12 RLYPDFEHRDADT
-27 LAARVREDLETYR
+27 LVARVREDLATYR
-40 SELEAIRAVP
+40 EELEEIRSVP
-50 PESATFGNTV
+50 IESATFGNTV
-60 LALEEA
+60 LALEQA

-76 YFNLLSCDADD
+76 FYNLLSCDADD
-87 RLMELSEQL
+87 RLMELSEEL

-102 VSNEISLDPTIA
+102 VANEISLDPDIA
-114 AKVKKVYEE
+114 AKVKKIYEA
-123 PQDELSPIDRRLLLR
+123 PQDALSRIDKRLLLR
-138 TYEAYRDNGSMLPES
+138 TYESYRDNGSMLPES
-153 QRQELKALRKEL
+153 SRQELKGLRKEL
-165 SLSTLRFGQNVL
+165 SLATLRFGQNVL
-177 KEQNAYR
+177 REQNAYR
-184 LSVLDGESLKRLPA
+184 LSVLDGESLQRLPS
-198 SALETARRRAEEDGV
+198 SALEQARKRAREEGV
-213 DGWIFDLS
+213 QGWIFDLS

-235 ETREQIYRDRGT
+235 ETRRQIYRDRGT
-247 LCFDSSKET
+247 LCYDTSRET
-256 SNISVIYDIVR
+256 SNIATIYDIVR
-267 LRHSI
+267 LRHAI
-272 ARVLG
+272 AKLLG
-277 HDTYADLALS
+277 HETYADLVLS

-294 EAVYH
+294 DAVYQ

-306 AYLPKAH
+306 AYLAKAR
-313 EEVEAI
+313 EEVETI
-319 ATLAERR
+319 ANQAERR
-326 DGLSTVEPWDWS
+326 DQISKLEPWDWS
-338 YYAELYREN
+338 FYAELYRQR
-347 ALHYEEEETR
+347 ALKYDEEQTR
-357 PYFELSSVLRAMFGL
+357 PYFELSSVVEAMFGL
-372 AEQLYGIT
+372 AGKLYGVE
-380 LTRNH
+380 LHRNPE
-385 DLPVYHKDVEVYDVT
+385 LPVYHPDVEAYDVM
-400 RGEDFVGT
+400 REGQLLGT
-408 LMLDY
+408 LLLDY

-446 PPTDDKP
+446 PPSDDKP

-476 TQVKYSSLSGTNV
+476 TTVKYASLSGTNV

-515 RHYRTGEVISDEL
+515 KHYETGEVIGDDL

-558 ASDPET
+558 ATDPET
-564 LPEDI
+564 LPTDI
-569 ETVEREA
+569 EAVEAEA
-576 AEGLSLL
+576 RKGLELL
-583 PHAEGT
+583 PHAAGT

-666 ALLRRSHLID
+666 ALLRRSHLIQ

>member
-1 MSAVSGRSAPT
+1 ME
-12 MARLYPDFEHRDAET
+12 RLYPDFEHRDADT
-27 LAARVREDLETYR
+27 LAAKVREDLETYR
-40 SELEAIRAVP
+40 EELEEIRSVP
-50 PESATFGNTV
+50 LEAATFGNTV
-60 LALEEA
+60 LALEQA

-76 YFNLLSCDADD
+76 FYNLLSCDADD
-87 RLMELSEQL
+87 RLMELSEEL

-102 VSNEISLDPTIA
+102 VANEVSLDPDIA
-114 AKVKKVYEE
+114 AKVKKIYEA
-123 PQDELSPIDRRLLLR
+123 PQDALSRIDKRLLLR
-138 TYEAYRDNGSMLPES
+138 TYESYRDNGSMLPES
-153 QRQELKALRKEL
+153 SRQELKGLRKEL
-165 SLSTLRFGQNVL
+165 SLATLRFGQNVL
-177 KEQNAYR
+177 REQNAYR
-184 LSVLDGESLKRLPA
+184 LSVLDGESLKRLPS
-198 SALETARRRAEEDGV
+198 SALEQARKRAKEEGV
-213 DGWIFDLS
+213 EGWIFDLS

-235 ETREQIYRDRGT
+235 ETRKQIYRDRGT
-247 LCFDSSKET
+247 LCYDPSRET
-256 SNISVIYDIVR
+256 SNIATIYDIVR

-272 ARVLG
+272 AKLLG
-277 HDTYADLALS
+277 HETYADLVLT

-294 EAVYH
+294 EAVYS
-299 MLDRLRD
+299 MLDKLRD
-306 AYLPKAH
+306 AYLAKAR
-313 EEVEAI
+313 EEVETI
-319 ATLAERR
+319 AGQAERR
-326 DGLSTVEPWDWS
+326 DQITKLEPWDWS
-338 YYAELYREN
+338 YYAELYRER
-347 ALHYEEEETR
+347 ALKYEEEQTR
-357 PYFELSSVLRAMFGL
+357 PYFELSSVVEAMFGL
-372 AEQLYGIT
+372 AGKLYGIE
-380 LTRNH
+380 LRRNGE
-385 DLPVYHKDVEVYDVT
+385 LPVYHPDVEAYDVL
-400 RGEDFVGT
+400 REGQLLGT
-408 LMLDY
+408 LLLDY

-446 PPTDDKP
+446 PPSDEKP

-476 TQVKYSSLSGTNV
+476 TTVKHASLSGTNV

-503 WMRQR
+503 WMRRR

-515 RHYRTGEVISDEL
+515 KHYQTGEVIGDDL

-558 ASDPET
+558 ATDPET
-564 LPEDI
+564 LPTDI
-569 ETVEREA
+569 EAVETEA
-576 AEGLSLL
+576 RKGLELL
-583 PHAEGT
+583 PHAVGT

-666 ALLRRSHLID
+666 ALLRRSHLIQ

>member
-1 MSAVSGRSAPT
+1 ME
-12 MARLYPDFEHRDAET
+12 RLYPDFGHRDADT
-27 LAARVREDLETYR
+27 LVARVREDLATYR
-40 SELEAIRAVP
+40 EELEEIRSVP
-50 PESATFGNTV
+50 IESATFGNTV
-60 LALEEA
+60 LALEQA

-76 YFNLLSCDADD
+76 FYNLLSCDAED
-87 RLMELSEQL
+87 RLMELSEEL

-102 VSNEISLDPTIA
+102 VANEISLDPDIA
-114 AKVKKVYEE
+114 AKVKKIYEA
-123 PQDELSPIDRRLLLR
+123 PQDALSRIDKRLLLR
-138 TYEAYRDNGSMLPES
+138 TYESYRDNGSMLPES
-153 QRQELKALRKEL
+153 SRQELKGLRKEL
-165 SLSTLRFGQNVL
+165 SLATLRFGQNVL
-177 KEQNAYR
+177 REQNAYR
-184 LSVLDGESLKRLPA
+184 LSVLDGESLQRLPS
-198 SALETARRRAEEDGV
+198 SALEQARKRAKEEGV
-213 DGWIFDLS
+213 EGWIFDLS

-235 ETREQIYRDRGT
+235 ETRRQIYRDRGT
-247 LCFDSSKET
+247 LCYDTSRET
-256 SNISVIYDIVR
+256 SNIATIYDIVR

-272 ARVLG
+272 AKLLG
-277 HDTYADLALS
+277 HETYADLVLS

-294 EAVYH
+294 DAVYQ
-299 MLDRLRD
+299 MLDSLRD
-306 AYLPKAH
+306 AYLAKAH
-313 EEVEAI
+313 EEVETI
-319 ATLAERR
+319 ANQAERR
-326 DGLSTVEPWDWS
+326 DQISKLEPWDWS
-338 YYAELYREN
+338 FYAELYRQR
-347 ALHYEEEETR
+347 ALKYDEEQTR
-357 PYFELSSVLRAMFGL
+357 PYFELSSVVEAMFGL
-372 AEQLYGIT
+372 AGKLYGVE
-380 LTRNH
+380 LHRNPE
-385 DLPVYHKDVEVYDVT
+385 LPVYHPDVEAYDVL
-400 RGEDFVGT
+400 REGQLLGT
-408 LMLDY
+408 LLLDY

-446 PPTDDKP
+446 PPSDDKP

-476 TQVKYSSLSGTNV
+476 TTVKYASLSGTNV

-515 RHYRTGEVISDEL
+515 KHYETGEVIGDDL

-558 ASDPET
+558 ATDPEA
-564 LPEDI
+564 LPTDI
-569 ETVEREA
+569 EAVEAEA
-576 AEGLSLL
+576 RKGLELL
-583 PHAEGT
+583 PHAVGT

-661 DATVD
+661 DAMVD
-666 ALLRRSHLID
+666 ALLRRSHLIQ

>member
-1 MSAVSGRSAPT
+1 ME
-12 MARLYPDFEHRDAET
+12 RLYPDFEHRDADT
-27 LAARVREDLETYR
+27 LAAKVREDLETYR
-40 SELEAIRAVP
+40 EELEEIRSVP
-50 PESATFGNTV
+50 IEAATFGNTV
-60 LALEEA
+60 LALEQA

-76 YFNLLSCDADD
+76 FYNLLSCDADD
-87 RLMELSEQL
+87 RLMELSEEL

-102 VSNEISLDPTIA
+102 VANEVSLDPDIA
-114 AKVKKVYEE
+114 AKVKKIYEAS
-123 PQDELSPIDRRLLLR
+123 QDALSRIDKRLLLR
-138 TYEAYRDNGSMLPES
+138 TYESYRDNGSMLPES
-153 QRQELKALRKEL
+153 SRQELKGLRKEL
-165 SLSTLRFGQNVL
+165 SLATLRFGQNVL
-177 KEQNAYR
+177 REQNAYR
-184 LSVLDGESLKRLPA
+184 LSVLDGESLKRLPS
-198 SALETARRRAEEDGV
+198 SALEQARKRAKEEGV
-213 DGWIFDLS
+213 EGWIFDLS

-235 ETREQIYRDRGT
+235 ETRKQIYRDRGT
-247 LCFDSSKET
+247 LCYDTSRET
-256 SNISVIYDIVR
+256 SNIATIYDIVR

-272 ARVLG
+272 AKLLG
-277 HDTYADLALS
+277 HETYAELVLT

-294 EAVYH
+294 EAVYS
-299 MLDRLRD
+299 MLDKLRD
-306 AYLPKAH
+306 AYLAKAR
-313 EEVEAI
+313 EEVETI
-319 ATLAERR
+319 AGQAERR
-326 DGLSTVEPWDWS
+326 DQITTLEPWDWS
-338 YYAELYREN
+338 YYAELYREK
-347 ALHYEEEETR
+347 ALKYEEEQTR
-357 PYFELSSVLRAMFGL
+357 PFFELSSVVEAMFGL
-372 AEQLYGIT
+372 AGKLYGIE
-380 LTRNH
+380 LRRNGE
-385 DLPVYHKDVEVYDVT
+385 LPVYHPDVEAYDVL
-400 RGEDFVGT
+400 REGQLLGT
-408 LMLDY
+408 LLLDY

-446 PPTDDKP
+446 PPSDEKP

-476 TQVKYSSLSGTNV
+476 TTVKHASLSGTNV

-515 RHYRTGEVISDEL
+515 KHYQTGEVIGDDL

-558 ASDPET
+558 ATDPET
-564 LPEDI
+564 LPTDI
-569 ETVEREA
+569 EEVEAEA
-576 AEGLSLL
+576 RKGLELL
-583 PHAEGT
+583 PHAVGT

-666 ALLRRSHLID
+666 ALLRRSHLIQ

>member
-1 MSAVSGRSAPT
+1 ME
-12 MARLYPDFEHRDAET
+12 RLYPDFEHRDADT
-27 LAARVREDLETYR
+27 LAAKVREDLETYR
-40 SELEAIRAVP
+40 EELEEIRSVP
-50 PESATFGNTV
+50 LEAATFGNTV
-60 LALEEA
+60 LALEQA

-76 YFNLLSCDADD
+76 FYNLLSCDADD
-87 RLMELSEQL
+87 RLMELSEEL

-102 VSNEISLDPTIA
+102 VANEISLDPDIA
-114 AKVKKVYEE
+114 AKVKKIYEA
-123 PQDELSPIDRRLLLR
+123 PQDALSRIDKRLLLR
-138 TYEAYRDNGSMLPES
+138 TYESYRDNGSMLPES
-153 QRQELKALRKEL
+153 SRQELKGLRKEL
-165 SLSTLRFGQNVL
+165 SLATLRFGQNVL
-177 KEQNAYR
+177 REQNAYR
-184 LSVLDGESLKRLPA
+184 LSVLDGESLKRLPS
-198 SALETARRRAEEDGV
+198 SALEQARKRAKEEGV
-213 DGWIFDLS
+213 EGWIFDLS

-235 ETREQIYRDRGT
+235 ETRKQIYRDRGT
-247 LCFDSSKET
+247 LCYDTSRET
-256 SNISVIYDIVR
+256 SNIATIYDIVR

-272 ARVLG
+272 AKLLG
-277 HDTYADLALS
+277 HETYADLVLS

-294 EAVYH
+294 EAVYS
-299 MLDRLRD
+299 MLDKLRD
-306 AYLPKAH
+306 AYLAKAR
-313 EEVEAI
+313 EEVETI
-319 ATLAERR
+319 AGQAERR
-326 DGLSTVEPWDWS
+326 DQITKLEPWDWS
-338 YYAELYREN
+338 YYAELYRER
-347 ALHYEEEETR
+347 ALKYEEEQTR
-357 PYFELSSVLRAMFGL
+357 PYFELSSVVEAMFGL
-372 AEQLYGIT
+372 AGKLYGIE
-380 LTRNH
+380 LRRNGE
-385 DLPVYHKDVEVYDVT
+385 LPVYHPDVEAYDVL
-400 RGEDFVGT
+400 REGQLLGT
-408 LMLDY
+408 LLLDY

-446 PPTDDKP
+446 PPSDEKP

-476 TQVKYSSLSGTNV
+476 TTVKHASLSGTNV

-503 WMRQR
+503 WMRRR

-515 RHYRTGEVISDEL
+515 KHYETGEVIGDDL

-558 ASDPET
+558 ATDPET
-564 LPEDI
+564 LPTDI
-569 ETVEREA
+569 EEVEAEA
-576 AEGLSLL
+576 RKGLELL
-583 PHAEGT
+583 PHAAGT

-666 ALLRRSHLID
+666 ALLRRSHLIQ

>member
-1 MSAVSGRSAPT
+1 ME
-12 MARLYPDFEHRDAET
+12 RLYPDFEHRDADT
-27 LAARVREDLETYR
+27 LAAKVREDLETYR
-40 SELEAIRAVP
+40 EELEEIRSVP
-50 PESATFGNTV
+50 LEAATFGNTV
-60 LALEEA
+60 LALEQA

-76 YFNLLSCDADD
+76 FYNLLSCDADD
-87 RLMELSEQL
+87 RLMELSEEL

-102 VSNEISLDPTIA
+102 VANEVSLDPDIA
-114 AKVKKVYEE
+114 AKVKKIYES
-123 PQDELSPIDRRLLLR
+123 PQDALSRIDKRLLLR
-138 TYEAYRDNGSMLPES
+138 TYESYRDNGSMLPES
-153 QRQELKALRKEL
+153 SRQELKGLRKEL
-165 SLSTLRFGQNVL
+165 SLATLRFGQNVL
-177 KEQNAYR
+177 REQNAYR
-184 LSVLDGESLKRLPA
+184 LSVLDGESLKRLPS
-198 SALETARRRAEEDGV
+198 SALEQARKRAKEEGV
-213 DGWIFDLS
+213 EGWIFDLS

-235 ETREQIYRDRGT
+235 ETRKQIYRDRGT
-247 LCFDSSKET
+247 LCYDTSKET
-256 SNISVIYDIVR
+256 SNIATIYDIVR

-272 ARVLG
+272 AKLLG
-277 HDTYADLALS
+277 HETYAELVLT

-294 EAVYH
+294 EAVYS
-299 MLDRLRD
+299 MLDKLRD
-306 AYLPKAH
+306 AYLAKAR
-313 EEVEAI
+313 EEVETI
-319 ATLAERR
+319 AGQAERR
-326 DGLSTVEPWDWS
+326 DQISTLEPWDWS
-338 YYAELYREN
+338 YYAELYRER
-347 ALHYEEEETR
+347 ALKYEEEQTR
-357 PYFELSSVLRAMFGL
+357 PYFELSSVVEAMFGL
-372 AEQLYGIT
+372 AGKLYGIEMR
-380 LTRNH
+380 RNGE
-385 DLPVYHKDVEVYDVT
+385 LPVYHPDVEAYDVL
-400 RGEDFVGT
+400 REGQLLGT
-408 LMLDY
+408 LLLDY

-446 PPTDDKP
+446 PPSDDKP

-476 TQVKYSSLSGTNV
+476 TTVKHASLSGTNV

-503 WMRQR
+503 WMRRR

-515 RHYRTGEVISDEL
+515 KHYETGEVIGDDL

-558 ASDPET
+558 ATDPET
-564 LPEDI
+564 LPTDI
-569 ETVEREA
+569 EEVEAEA
-576 AEGLSLL
+576 RKGLELL
-583 PHAEGT
+583 PHAAGT

-666 ALLRRSHLID
+666 ALLRRSHLIR

>member
-1 MSAVSGRSAPT
+1 ME
-12 MARLYPDFEHRDAET
+12 RLYPDFEHRDADT
-27 LAARVREDLETYR
+27 LAARVREDLATYR
-40 SELEAIRAVP
+40 EELEEIRSVP
-50 PESATFGNTV
+50 MESATFGNTV
-60 LALEEA
+60 LALEQA

-76 YFNLLSCDADD
+76 FYNLISCDADD
-87 RLMELSEQL
+87 RLMELSEEL

-102 VSNEISLDPTIA
+102 VANEISLDPDIA
-114 AKVKKVYEE
+114 AKVKKIYEA
-123 PQDELSPIDRRLLLR
+123 PQDALSRIDKRLLLR
-138 TYEAYRDNGSMLPES
+138 TYESYRDNGSMLPES
-153 QRQELKALRKEL
+153 SRQELKGLRKEL
-165 SLSTLRFGQNVL
+165 SLATLRFGQNVL
-177 KEQNAYR
+177 REQNAYR
-184 LSVLDGESLKRLPA
+184 LSVLDGESLQRLPS
-198 SALETARRRAEEDGV
+198 SALEQARKRAKEEGV
-213 DGWIFDLS
+213 EGWIFDLS

-235 ETREQIYRDRGT
+235 ETRRQIYRDRGT
-247 LCFDSSKET
+247 LCYDTSRET
-256 SNISVIYDIVR
+256 SNIATIYDIVR
-267 LRHSI
+267 LRHAI
-272 ARVLG
+272 AKLLG
-277 HDTYADLALS
+277 HETYADLVLS

-294 EAVYH
+294 DAVYQ

-306 AYLPKAH
+306 AYLAKAR
-313 EEVEAI
+313 EEVETI
-319 ATLAERR
+319 ANQAERR
-326 DGLSTVEPWDWS
+326 DQITKLEPWDWS
-338 YYAELYREN
+338 YYAELYRQR
-347 ALHYEEEETR
+347 ALKYDEEQTR
-357 PYFELSSVLRAMFGL
+357 PYFELSSVVKAMFGL
-372 AEQLYGIT
+372 AGKLYGVE
-380 LTRNH
+380 LHRNPE
-385 DLPVYHKDVEVYDVT
+385 LPVYHPDVEAYDVM
-400 RGEDFVGT
+400 REGQLLGT
-408 LMLDY
+408 LLLDY

-446 PPTDDKP
+446 PPSDDKP

-476 TQVKYSSLSGTNV
+476 TTVKYASLSGTNV

-515 RHYRTGEVISDEL
+515 KHYETGEVIGDDL

-558 ASDPET
+558 ATDPET
-564 LPEDI
+564 LPTDI
-569 ETVEREA
+569 EAVEAEA
-576 AEGLSLL
+576 RKGLELL
-583 PHAEGT
+583 PHAVGT

-666 ALLRRSHLID
+666 ALLRRSHLIQ

>member
-1 MSAVSGRSAPT
+1 ME
-12 MARLYPDFEHRDAET
+12 RLYPDFEHRDADT
-27 LAARVREDLETYR
+27 LAARVRKDLETYR
-40 SELEAIRAVP
+40 EELEEIRSVP
-50 PESATFGNTV
+50 LEAATFGNTV
-60 LALEEA
+60 LALEQA

-76 YFNLLSCDADD
+76 FYNLLSCDADD
-87 RLMELSEQL
+87 RLMELSEEL

-102 VSNEISLDPTIA
+102 VANEVSLDPDIA
-114 AKVKKVYEE
+114 AKVKKIYEA
-123 PQDELSPIDRRLLLR
+123 PQDALSRIDKRLLLR
-138 TYEAYRDNGSMLPES
+138 TYESYRDNGSMLPES
-153 QRQELKALRKEL
+153 SRQELKGLRKEL
-165 SLSTLRFGQNVL
+165 SLATLRFGQNVL
-177 KEQNAYR
+177 REQNAYR
-184 LSVLDGESLKRLPA
+184 LSVLDGESLKRLPS
-198 SALETARRRAEEDGV
+198 SALELARKRAQEEGV
-213 DGWIFDLS
+213 EGWIFDLS

-235 ETREQIYRDRGT
+235 ETRKQIYRDRGT
-247 LCFDSSKET
+247 LCYDTSRET
-256 SNISVIYDIVR
+256 SNIATIYDIVR

-272 ARVLG
+272 AKLLG
-277 HDTYADLALS
+277 HETYAELVLT

-294 EAVYH
+294 EAVYN
-299 MLDRLRD
+299 MLDKLRD
-306 AYLPKAH
+306 AYLAKAR
-313 EEVEAI
+313 EEVETI
-319 ATLAERR
+319 ANQAERR
-326 DGLSTVEPWDWS
+326 DQITKLEPWDWS
-338 YYAELYREN
+338 YYAELYRER
-347 ALHYEEEETR
+347 ALKYEEEQTR
-357 PYFELSSVLRAMFGL
+357 PYFELSSVVEAMFCL
-372 AEQLYGIT
+372 AGKLYGIE
-380 LTRNH
+380 LRRNGE
-385 DLPVYHKDVEVYDVT
+385 LPVYHPDVEAYDVL
-400 RGEDFVGT
+400 REGQLLGT
-408 LMLDY
+408 LLLDY

-446 PPTDDKP
+446 PPSDEKP

-476 TQVKYSSLSGTNV
+476 TTVKHASLSGTNV

-515 RHYRTGEVISDEL
+515 KHYQTGEVIGDDL

-558 ASDPET
+558 ATDPET
-564 LPEDI
+564 LPTDI
-569 ETVEREA
+569 EEVEAEA
-576 AEGLSLL
+576 RKGLELL
-583 PHAEGT
+583 PHAAGT

-666 ALLRRSHLID
+666 ALLRRSHLIQ

>member
-1 MSAVSGRSAPT
+1 ME
-12 MARLYPDFEHRDAET
+12 RLYPDFEHRDADT
-27 LAARVREDLETYR
+27 LVARVREDLATYR
-40 SELEAIRAVP
+40 EELEEIRSVP
-50 PESATFGNTV
+50 IESATFGNTV
-60 LALEEA
+60 LALEQA

-76 YFNLLSCDADD
+76 FYNLLSCDADD
-87 RLMELSEQL
+87 RLMELSEEL

-102 VSNEISLDPTIA
+102 VANEISLDPDIA
-114 AKVKKVYEE
+114 AKVKKIYDA
-123 PQDELSPIDRRLLLR
+123 PQDALSRIDKRLLLR
-138 TYEAYRDNGSMLPES
+138 TYESYRDNGSMLPES
-153 QRQELKALRKEL
+153 SRQELKGLRKEL
-165 SLSTLRFGQNVL
+165 SLATLRFGQNVL
-177 KEQNAYR
+177 REQNAYR
-184 LSVLDGESLKRLPA
+184 LSVLDGESLQRLPF
-198 SALETARRRAEEDGV
+198 SALEQARKRAREEGV
-213 DGWIFDLS
+213 QGWIFDLS

-235 ETREQIYRDRGT
+235 ETRRQIYRDRGT
-247 LCFDSSKET
+247 LCYDTSRET
-256 SNISVIYDIVR
+256 SNIATIYDIVR
-267 LRHSI
+267 LRHAI
-272 ARVLG
+272 AKLLG
-277 HDTYADLALS
+277 HETYADLVLS

-294 EAVYH
+294 DAVYQ
-299 MLDRLRD
+299 MLDSLRD
-306 AYLPKAH
+306 AYLAKAR
-313 EEVEAI
+313 EEVETI
-319 ATLAERR
+319 ANQAERR
-326 DGLSTVEPWDWS
+326 DQISKLEPWDWS
-338 YYAELYREN
+338 FYAELYRQR
-347 ALHYEEEETR
+347 ALKYDEEQTR
-357 PYFELSSVLRAMFGL
+357 PYFELSSVVEAMFGL
-372 AEQLYGIT
+372 AGKLYGVE
-380 LTRNH
+380 LRRNPE
-385 DLPVYHKDVEVYDVT
+385 LPVYHPDVEAYDVM
-400 RGEDFVGT
+400 REGQLLGT
-408 LMLDY
+408 LLLDY

-446 PPTDDKP
+446 PPSDDKP

-476 TQVKYSSLSGTNV
+476 TTVKYASLSGTNV

-515 RHYRTGEVISDEL
+515 KHYETGEVIGDDL

-558 ASDPET
+558 ATDPET
-564 LPEDI
+564 LPTDI
-569 ETVEREA
+569 EAVEAEA
-576 AEGLSLL
+576 RKGLELL
-583 PHAEGT
+583 PHAAGT

-666 ALLRRSHLID
+666 ALLRRSHLIQ

>member
-1 MSAVSGRSAPT
+1 ME
-12 MARLYPDFEHRDAET
+12 RLYPDFEHRDADT
-27 LAARVREDLETYR
+27 LAAKVREDLDAYR
-40 SELEAIRAVP
+40 EELEEIRSVP
-50 PESATFGNTV
+50 LEAATFGNTV
-60 LALEEA
+60 LALEQA

-76 YFNLLSCDADD
+76 FYNLLSCDADD
-87 RLMELSEQL
+87 RLMELSEEL

-102 VSNEISLDPTIA
+102 VANEVSLDPDIA
-114 AKVKKVYEE
+114 AKVKQIYEA
-123 PQDELSPIDRRLLLR
+123 PQDALSRIDKRLLLR
-138 TYEAYRDNGSMLPES
+138 TYESYRDNGSMLPES
-153 QRQELKALRKEL
+153 SRQELKGLRKEL
-165 SLSTLRFGQNVL
+165 SLATLRFGQNVL
-177 KEQNAYR
+177 REQNAYR
-184 LSVLDGESLKRLPA
+184 LSVLDGESLKRLPS
-198 SALETARRRAEEDGV
+198 SALEQARKRAKEEGIE
-213 DGWIFDLS
+213 GWIFDLS

-235 ETREQIYRDRGT
+235 ETRRQIYRDRGT
-247 LCFDSSKET
+247 LCYDPSRET
-256 SNISVIYDIVR
+256 SNIATIYDIVR

-272 ARVLG
+272 AKLLG
-277 HDTYADLALS
+277 HEIYAELVLT

-294 EAVYH
+294 EAVYS
-299 MLDRLRD
+299 MLDKLRD
-306 AYLPKAH
+306 AYLAKAR
-313 EEVEAI
+313 EEVETI
-319 ATLAERR
+319 AGQAERR
-326 DGLSTVEPWDWS
+326 DQISTLEPWDWS
-338 YYAELYREN
+338 YYAELYREK
-347 ALHYEEEETR
+347 ALKYEEEQTR
-357 PYFELSSVLRAMFGL
+357 PYFELSSVVEAMFGL
-372 AEQLYGIT
+372 AGKLYGIE
-380 LTRNH
+380 LHRNPE
-385 DLPVYHKDVEVYDVT
+385 LPVYHPDVEAYDVL
-400 RGEDFVGT
+400 REGQLLGT
-408 LMLDY
+408 LLLDY

-446 PPTDDKP
+446 PPSDEKP

-476 TQVKYSSLSGTNV
+476 TTVKHASLSGTNV

-515 RHYRTGEVISDEL
+515 KHYETGEVIGDDL

-558 ASDPET
+558 ATDPET
-564 LPEDI
+564 LPTDI
-569 ETVEREA
+569 EEVEAEA
-576 AEGLSLL
+576 QKGLELL
-583 PHAEGT
+583 PHAAGT

-606 YYGYKWSEILDADAF
+606 YYGYKWSEILDTDAF

-629 TDRATA
+629 TDRATS

-666 ALLRRSHLID
+666 ALLRRSHLIQ

>member
-1 MSAVSGRSAPT
+1 ME
-12 MARLYPDFEHRDAET
+12 RLYPDFEHRDADT
-27 LAARVREDLETYR
+27 LAAKVREDLETYR
-40 SELEAIRAVP
+40 EELEEIRSVP
-50 PESATFGNTV
+50 LEAATFGNTV
-60 LALEEA
+60 LALEQA

-76 YFNLLSCDADD
+76 FYNLLSCDADD
-87 RLMELSEQL
+87 RLMELSEEL

-102 VSNEISLDPTIA
+102 VANEVSLDPDIA
-114 AKVKKVYEE
+114 AKVKKIYET
-123 PQDELSPIDRRLLLR
+123 PQDALSRIDKRLLLR
-138 TYEAYRDNGSMLPES
+138 TYESYRDNGSMLPES
-153 QRQELKALRKEL
+153 SRQELKGLRKEL
-165 SLSTLRFGQNVL
+165 SLATLHFGQNVL
-177 KEQNAYR
+177 REQNAYR
-184 LSVLDGESLKRLPA
+184 LSVLDGESLKRLPS
-198 SALETARRRAEEDGV
+198 SALEQARKRAKEEGV
-213 DGWIFDLS
+213 EGWIFDLS

-235 ETREQIYRDRGT
+235 ETRKQIYRDRGT
-247 LCFDSSKET
+247 LCYDTSKET
-256 SNISVIYDIVR
+256 SNIATIYDIVR

-272 ARVLG
+272 AKLLG
-277 HDTYADLALS
+277 HETYAELVLT

-294 EAVYH
+294 EAVYN
-299 MLDRLRD
+299 MLDKLRD
-306 AYLPKAH
+306 AYLAKAR
-313 EEVEAI
+313 EEVETI
-319 ATLAERR
+319 AGQAERR
-326 DGLSTVEPWDWS
+326 DQITKLEPWDWS
-338 YYAELYREN
+338 YYAELYREK
-347 ALHYEEEETR
+347 ALKYEEEQTR
-357 PYFELSSVLRAMFGL
+357 PYFELSSVVEAMFGL
-372 AEQLYGIT
+372 AGKLYGIE
-380 LTRNH
+380 LHRNPE
-385 DLPVYHKDVEVYDVT
+385 LPVYHPDVEAYDVL
-400 RGEDFVGT
+400 REGHLRGT
-408 LMLDY
+408 LLLDY

-446 PPTDDKP
+446 PPSDEKP

-476 TQVKYSSLSGTNV
+476 TTVKHASLSGTNV

-515 RHYRTGEVISDEL
+515 KHYQTGEVIADDL

-558 ASDPET
+558 ATDPET
-564 LPEDI
+564 LPTDI
-569 ETVEREA
+569 EEVEAEA
-576 AEGLSLL
+576 RKGLELL
-583 PHAEGT
+583 PHAAGT

-629 TDRATA
+629 TDRTTA

-666 ALLRRSHLID
+666 ALLRRSHLIQ

>member
-1 MSAVSGRSAPT
+1 ME
-12 MARLYPDFEHRDAET
+12 RLYPDFEHRDADT
-27 LAARVREDLETYR
+27 LVARVREDLATYR
-40 SELEAIRAVP
+40 EELEEIRSVP
-50 PESATFGNTV
+50 IESATFGNTV
-60 LALEEA
+60 LALEQA

-76 YFNLLSCDADD
+76 FYNLLSCDADD
-87 RLMELSEQL
+87 RLMELSEEL

-102 VSNEISLDPTIA
+102 VANEISLDPDIA
-114 AKVKKVYEE
+114 AKVKKIYEA
-123 PQDELSPIDRRLLLR
+123 PQEALSRIDKRLLLR
-138 TYEAYRDNGSMLPES
+138 TYESYRDNGSMLPES
-153 QRQELKALRKEL
+153 SRQELKGLRKEL
-165 SLSTLRFGQNVL
+165 SLATLRFGQNVL
-177 KEQNAYR
+177 REQNAYR
-184 LSVLDGESLKRLPA
+184 LSVLDGESLQRLPS
-198 SALETARRRAEEDGV
+198 SALEQARKRAKEEGV
-213 DGWIFDLS
+213 QGWIFDLS

-235 ETREQIYRDRGT
+235 ETRRQIYRDRGT
-247 LCFDSSKET
+247 LCYDTSRET
-256 SNISVIYDIVR
+256 SNIATIYDIVR
-267 LRHSI
+267 LRHAI
-272 ARVLG
+272 AKLLG
-277 HDTYADLALS
+277 HETYADLVLS

-294 EAVYH
+294 DAVYQ

-306 AYLPKAH
+306 AYLTKAR
-313 EEVEAI
+313 EEVETI
-319 ATLAERR
+319 ANQAERR
-326 DGLSTVEPWDWS
+326 DQISKLEPWDWS
-338 YYAELYREN
+338 FYAELYRQR
-347 ALHYEEEETR
+347 ALKYDEEQTR
-357 PYFELSSVLRAMFGL
+357 PYFELSSVVKAMFGL
-372 AEQLYGIT
+372 AGKLYGVE
-380 LTRNH
+380 LRRNPE
-385 DLPVYHKDVEVYDVT
+385 LPVYHPDVEAYDVM
-400 RGEDFVGT
+400 REGQLLGT
-408 LMLDY
+408 LLLDY

-446 PPTDDKP
+446 PPSDDKP
-453 SLLTFDETTTLFHEF
+453 SLLTFYETRTLFHEF

-476 TQVKYSSLSGTNV
+476 TTVKYASLSGTNV

-515 RHYRTGEVISDEL
+515 KHYETGEVIGDDL

-558 ASDPET
+558 ATDPET
-564 LPEDI
+564 LPTDI
-569 ETVEREA
+569 EAVEAEA
-576 AEGLSLL
+576 RKGLELL
-583 PHAEGT
+583 PHAAGT

-666 ALLRRSHLID
+666 ALLRRSHLIQ

>member
-1 MSAVSGRSAPT
+1 ME
-12 MARLYPDFEHRDAET
+12 RLYPDFEHRDADT
-27 LAARVREDLETYR
+27 LAAKVREDLETYR
-40 SELEAIRAVP
+40 EELEEIRSVP
-50 PESATFGNTV
+50 LEAATFGNTV
-60 LALEEA
+60 LALEQA

-76 YFNLLSCDADD
+76 FYNLLSCDADD
-87 RLMELSEQL
+87 RLMELSEEL

-102 VSNEISLDPTIA
+102 VANEVSLDPDIA
-114 AKVKKVYEE
+114 AKVKKIYEA
-123 PQDELSPIDRRLLLR
+123 PQDALSRIDKRLLLR
-138 TYEAYRDNGSMLPES
+138 TYESYRDNGSMLPES
-153 QRQELKALRKEL
+153 SRQELKGLRKEL
-165 SLSTLRFGQNVL
+165 SLATLRFGQNVL
-177 KEQNAYR
+177 REQNAYR
-184 LSVLDGESLKRLPA
+184 LSVLDGESLQRLPS
-198 SALETARRRAEEDGV
+198 SALEQARKRAKEEGV
-213 DGWIFDLS
+213 EGWIFDLS

-235 ETREQIYRDRGT
+235 ETRKQIYRDRGT
-247 LCFDSSKET
+247 LCYDTSRET
-256 SNISVIYDIVR
+256 SNIATIYDIVR

-272 ARVLG
+272 AKLLG
-277 HDTYADLALS
+277 HETYAELVLT

-294 EAVYH
+294 EAVYS
-299 MLDRLRD
+299 MLDKLRD
-306 AYLPKAH
+306 AYLAKAR
-313 EEVEAI
+313 EEVETI
-319 ATLAERR
+319 AGQAERR
-326 DGLSTVEPWDWS
+326 DQITTLEPWDWS
-338 YYAELYREN
+338 YYAELYRER
-347 ALHYEEEETR
+347 ALKYEEEQTR
-357 PYFELSSVLRAMFGL
+357 PYFELSSVVEAMFGL
-372 AEQLYGIT
+372 AGKLYGIE
-380 LTRNH
+380 LRRNGE
-385 DLPVYHKDVEVYDVT
+385 LPVYHPDVKAYDVL
-400 RGEDFVGT
+400 REGQLLGT
-408 LMLDY
+408 LLLDY

-446 PPTDDKP
+446 PPSDEKP

-476 TQVKYSSLSGTNV
+476 TTVKHASLSGTNV

-515 RHYRTGEVISDEL
+515 KHYETGEVIGDDL

-558 ASDPET
+558 ATDPET
-564 LPEDI
+564 LPTDI
-569 ETVEREA
+569 EEVEAEA
-576 AEGLSLL
+576 RKGLELL
-583 PHAEGT
+583 PHAAGT

-666 ALLRRSHLID
+666 ALLRRSHLIQ

>member
-1 MSAVSGRSAPT
+1 ME
-12 MARLYPDFEHRDAET
+12 RLYPDFEHRDADT
-27 LAARVREDLETYR
+27 LAARVREDLATYR
-40 SELEAIRAVP
+40 EELEEIRSVP
-50 PESATFGNTV
+50 MESATFGNTV
-60 LALEEA
+60 LALEQA

-76 YFNLLSCDADD
+76 FYNLLSCDADD
-87 RLMELSEQL
+87 RLMELSEEL

-102 VSNEISLDPTIA
+102 VANEISLDPDIA
-114 AKVKKVYEE
+114 AKVKKIYEA
-123 PQDELSPIDRRLLLR
+123 PQDALSRIDKRLLLR
-138 TYEAYRDNGSMLPES
+138 TYESYRDNGSMLPES
-153 QRQELKALRKEL
+153 SRQELKGLRKEL
-165 SLSTLRFGQNVL
+165 SLATLRFGQNVL
-177 KEQNAYR
+177 REQNAYR
-184 LSVLDGESLKRLPA
+184 LSVLDGESLQRLPS
-198 SALETARRRAEEDGV
+198 SALEQARKRAKEEGV
-213 DGWIFDLS
+213 QGWIFDLS

-235 ETREQIYRDRGT
+235 ETRRQIYRDRGT
-247 LCFDSSKET
+247 LCYDTSRET
-256 SNISVIYDIVR
+256 SNIATIYDIVR
-267 LRHSI
+267 LRHAI
-272 ARVLG
+272 AKLLG
-277 HDTYADLALS
+277 HETYADLVLS

-294 EAVYH
+294 DAVYQ

-306 AYLPKAH
+306 AYLTKAR
-313 EEVEAI
+313 EEVETI
-319 ATLAERR
+319 ANQAERR
-326 DGLSTVEPWDWS
+326 DQITKLEPWDWS
-338 YYAELYREN
+338 YYAELYRQR
-347 ALHYEEEETR
+347 ALKYDEEQTR
-357 PYFELSSVLRAMFGL
+357 PYFELSSVVEAMFDFAGK
-372 AEQLYGIT
+372 LYGVE
-380 LTRNH
+380 LHRNPE
-385 DLPVYHKDVEVYDVT
+385 LPVYHPDVEAYDVI
-400 RGEDFVGT
+400 REGQLLGT
-408 LMLDY
+408 LLLDY

-446 PPTDDKP
+446 PPSDDKP

-476 TQVKYSSLSGTNV
+476 TTVKYASLSGTNV

-515 RHYRTGEVISDEL
+515 KHYETGEVIGDDL

-558 ASDPET
+558 ATDPET
-564 LPEDI
+564 LPTDI
-569 ETVEREA
+569 EAVEAEA
-576 AEGLSLL
+576 RKGLELL
-583 PHAEGT
+583 PHAAGT

-661 DATVD
+661 DAMVD
-666 ALLRRSHLID
+666 ALLRRSHLIQ

>member
-1 MSAVSGRSAPT
+1 ME
-12 MARLYPDFEHRDAET
+12 RLYPDFEHWDADT
-27 LAARVREDLETYR
+27 LAAKVREDLETYR
-40 SELEAIRAVP
+40 EELEEIRSVP
-50 PESATFGNTV
+50 LEAATFGNTV
-60 LALEEA
+60 LALEQA

-76 YFNLLSCDADD
+76 FYNLLSCDADD
-87 RLMELSEQL
+87 RLMELSEEL

-102 VSNEISLDPTIA
+102 VANEISLDPDIA
-114 AKVKKVYEE
+114 AKVKKIYEA
-123 PQDELSPIDRRLLLR
+123 PQDALSRIDKRLLLR
-138 TYEAYRDNGSMLPES
+138 TYESYRDNGSMLPES
-153 QRQELKALRKEL
+153 SRQELKGLRKEL
-165 SLSTLRFGQNVL
+165 SLATLRFGQNVL
-177 KEQNAYR
+177 REQNAYR
-184 LSVLDGESLKRLPA
+184 LSVLDGESLQRLPS
-198 SALETARRRAEEDGV
+198 SALEQARKRAKEEGV
-213 DGWIFDLS
+213 EGWIFDLS

-235 ETREQIYRDRGT
+235 ETRKQIYRDRGA
-247 LCFDSSKET
+247 LCYDTSKET
-256 SNISVIYDIVR
+256 SNIATIYDIVR

-272 ARVLG
+272 AKLLG
-277 HDTYADLALS
+277 HETYADLVLT

-294 EAVYH
+294 EAVYN
-299 MLDRLRD
+299 MLDKLRD
-306 AYLPKAH
+306 AYLAKAR
-313 EEVEAI
+313 EEVETI
-319 ATLAERR
+319 AGQAERR
-326 DGLSTVEPWDWS
+326 DQITKLEPWDWS
-338 YYAELYREN
+338 YYAELYREK
-347 ALHYEEEETR
+347 ALKYEEEQTR
-357 PYFELSSVLRAMFGL
+357 PYFELSSVVEAMFGL
-372 AEQLYGIT
+372 AGKLYGVE
-380 LTRNH
+380 LRRNPE
-385 DLPVYHKDVEVYDVT
+385 LPVYHPDVEAYDVM
-400 RGEDFVGT
+400 REGQLLGT
-408 LMLDY
+408 LLLDY

-446 PPTDDKP
+446 PPSDDKP

-476 TQVKYSSLSGTNV
+476 TTVKYASLSGTNV

-515 RHYRTGEVISDEL
+515 KHYETGEVIGDDL

-558 ASDPET
+558 ATDPET
-564 LPEDI
+564 LPTDI
-569 ETVEREA
+569 EAVEAEA
-576 AEGLSLL
+576 RKGLELL
-583 PHAEGT
+583 PHAAGT

-666 ALLRRSHLID
+666 ALLRRSHLIQ

>member
-1 MSAVSGRSAPT
+1 ME
-12 MARLYPDFEHRDAET
+12 RLYPDFEHRDADT
-27 LAARVREDLETYR
+27 LAAKVREDLETYR
-40 SELEAIRAVP
+40 GELEEIRSVP
-50 PESATFGNTV
+50 IEAATFGNTV
-60 LALEEA
+60 LALEQA

-76 YFNLLSCDADD
+76 FYNLLSCDADD
-87 RLMELSEQL
+87 RLMELSEEL

-102 VSNEISLDPTIA
+102 AANEVSLDPDIA
-114 AKVKKVYEE
+114 AKVKKIYEA
-123 PQDELSPIDRRLLLR
+123 PQDALSRIDKRLLLR
-138 TYEAYRDNGSMLPES
+138 TYESYRDNGSMLPES
-153 QRQELKALRKEL
+153 SRQELKGLRKEL
-165 SLSTLRFGQNVL
+165 SLATLRFGQNVL
-177 KEQNAYR
+177 REQNAYR
-184 LSVLDGESLKRLPA
+184 LSVLDGESLKRLPS
-198 SALETARRRAEEDGV
+198 SALEQARKRAKEEGV
-213 DGWIFDLS
+213 EGWIFDLS

-235 ETREQIYRDRGT
+235 ETRKQIYRDRGT
-247 LCFDSSKET
+247 LCYDTSRET
-256 SNISVIYDIVR
+256 SNIATIYDIVR

-272 ARVLG
+272 AKLLG
-277 HDTYADLALS
+277 HETYAELVLT

-294 EAVYH
+294 EAVYS
-299 MLDRLRD
+299 MLDKLRD
-306 AYLPKAH
+306 AYLAKAR
-313 EEVEAI
+313 EEVETI
-319 ATLAERR
+319 AGQAERR
-326 DGLSTVEPWDWS
+326 DQISTLEPWDWS
-338 YYAELYREN
+338 YYAELYREK
-347 ALHYEEEETR
+347 ALKYEEEQTR
-357 PYFELSSVLRAMFGL
+357 PYFELSSVVEAMFGL
-372 AEQLYGIT
+372 AGKLYGIE
-380 LTRNH
+380 LRRNGG
-385 DLPVYHKDVEVYDVT
+385 LPVYHPDVEAYDVL
-400 RGEDFVGT
+400 REGQLLGT
-408 LMLDY
+408 LLLDY

-446 PPTDDKP
+446 PPSDEKP

-476 TQVKYSSLSGTNV
+476 TTVKHASLSGTNV

-503 WMRQR
+503 WMRRR

-515 RHYRTGEVISDEL
+515 KHYQTGEVIGDDL

-558 ASDPET
+558 ATDPET
-564 LPEDI
+564 LPTDI
-569 ETVEREA
+569 EEVEAEA
-576 AEGLSLL
+576 RKGLELL
-583 PHAEGT
+583 PHAVGT

-635 DRFRENILERGDS
+635 DRFRENILEQGDS

-666 ALLRRSHLID
+666 ALLRRSHLIQ

>member
-1 MSAVSGRSAPT
+1 ME
-12 MARLYPDFEHRDAET
+12 RLYPDFEHRDADT
-27 LAARVREDLETYR
+27 LAARVRKDLETYR
-40 SELEAIRAVP
+40 EELEEIRSVP
-50 PESATFGNTV
+50 LESATFGNTV
-60 LALEEA
+60 LALEQA

-76 YFNLLSCDADD
+76 FYNLLSCDADD
-87 RLMELSEQL
+87 RLMELSEEL

-102 VSNEISLDPTIA
+102 VANEISLDPDIA
-114 AKVKKVYEE
+114 AKVKKIYES
-123 PQDELSPIDRRLLLR
+123 PQDALSRIDKRLLLR
-138 TYEAYRDNGSMLPES
+138 TYESYRDNGSMLPES
-153 QRQELKALRKEL
+153 SRQEL
-165 SLSTLRFGQNVL
+165 
-177 KEQNAYR
+177 
-184 LSVLDGESLKRLPA
+184 
-198 SALETARRRAEEDGV
+198 
-213 DGWIFDLS
+213 
-221 MPSYSALMRFCSNR
+221 
-235 ETREQIYRDRGT
+235 
-247 LCFDSSKET
+247 LCYDTSRET
-256 SNISVIYDIVR
+256 SNIATIYDIVR

-272 ARVLG
+272 AKLLG
-277 HDTYADLALS
+277 HETYAELVLT

-294 EAVYH
+294 EAVYN
-299 MLDRLRD
+299 MLDKLRD
-306 AYLPKAH
+306 AYLAKAH
-313 EEVEAI
+313 EEVETI
-319 ATLAERR
+319 AGQAERR
-326 DGLSTVEPWDWS
+326 DQITKLEPWDWS
-338 YYAELYREN
+338 YYAELYREK
-347 ALHYEEEETR
+347 ALKYEEEQTR
-357 PYFELSSVLRAMFGL
+357 PYFELSSVVEAMFGL
-372 AEQLYGIT
+372 AGKLYGIE
-380 LTRNH
+380 LHRNPE
-385 DLPVYHKDVEVYDVT
+385 LPVYHPDVEAYDVL
-400 RGEDFVGT
+400 REGHLRGT
-408 LMLDY
+408 LQLDY

-446 PPTDDKP
+446 PPSDEKP

-476 TQVKYSSLSGTNV
+476 TTVKHASLSGTNV

-515 RHYRTGEVISDEL
+515 KHYQTGEVIGDDL

-558 ASDPET
+558 ATDPET
-564 LPEDI
+564 LPTDI
-569 ETVEREA
+569 EKVEAEA
-576 AEGLSLL
+576 RKGLELL
-583 PHAEGT
+583 PHAAGT

-661 DATVD
+661 DTTVD
-666 ALLRRSHLID
+666 ALLRRSHLIQ

>member
-1 MSAVSGRSAPT
+1 ME
-12 MARLYPDFEHRDAET
+12 RLYPDFEHRDADT
-27 LAARVREDLETYR
+27 LAARVRKDLAAYR
-40 SELEAIRAVP
+40 EELEEIRSVP
-50 PESATFGNTV
+50 LEAATFGNTV
-60 LALEEA
+60 LALEQA

-76 YFNLLSCDADD
+76 FYNLLSCDADD
-87 RLMELSEQL
+87 RLMELSEEL

-102 VSNEISLDPTIA
+102 VANEVSLDPDIA
-114 AKVKKVYEE
+114 TKVKKIYEAS
-123 PQDELSPIDRRLLLR
+123 QDALSRIDKRLLLR
-138 TYEAYRDNGSMLPES
+138 TYESYRDNGSMLPES
-153 QRQELKALRKEL
+153 SRQELKGLRKEL
-165 SLSTLRFGQNVL
+165 SLATLRFGQNVL
-177 KEQNAYR
+177 REQNAYR
-184 LSVLDGESLKRLPA
+184 LSVLDGESLQRLPS
-198 SALETARRRAEEDGV
+198 SALEQARKRAKEEGV
-213 DGWIFDLS
+213 EGWIFDLS

-235 ETREQIYRDRGT
+235 ETRKQIYRDRGT
-247 LCFDSSKET
+247 LCYDTSRET
-256 SNISVIYDIVR
+256 SNIATIYDIVR

-272 ARVLG
+272 AKLLG
-277 HDTYADLALS
+277 HETYAELVLT

-294 EAVYH
+294 EAVYS
-299 MLDRLRD
+299 MLDKLRD
-306 AYLPKAH
+306 AYLAKAR
-313 EEVEAI
+313 EEVETI
-319 ATLAERR
+319 AGQAERR
-326 DGLSTVEPWDWS
+326 DQITTLEPWDWS
-338 YYAELYREN
+338 YYAELYREK
-347 ALHYEEEETR
+347 ALKYEEEQTR
-357 PYFELSSVLRAMFGL
+357 PYFELSSVVEAMFGL
-372 AEQLYGIT
+372 AGKLYGIE
-380 LTRNH
+380 LRRNGE
-385 DLPVYHKDVEVYDVT
+385 LPVYHPDVEAYDVL
-400 RGEDFVGT
+400 REGQLLGT
-408 LMLDY
+408 LLLDY

-446 PPTDDKP
+446 PPSDDKP

-476 TQVKYSSLSGTNV
+476 TTVKHASLSGTNV

-503 WMRQR
+503 WMRRR

-515 RHYRTGEVISDEL
+515 KHYQTGEVIGDDL

-558 ASDPET
+558 ATDPET
-564 LPEDI
+564 LPTDI
-569 ETVEREA
+569 EEVEAEA
-576 AEGLSLL
+576 RKGLELL
-583 PHAEGT
+583 PHAAGT

-666 ALLRRSHLID
+666 ALLRRSHLIQ

>member
-1 MSAVSGRSAPT
+1 ME
-12 MARLYPDFEHRDAET
+12 RLYPDFKHRDADT
-27 LAARVREDLETYR
+27 LATKVREDLETYR
-40 SELEAIRAVP
+40 EELEEIRSVP
-50 PESATFGNTV
+50 LEAATFGNTV
-60 LALEEA
+60 LALEQA

-76 YFNLLSCDADD
+76 FYNLLSCDADD
-87 RLMELSEQL
+87 RLMELSEEL

-102 VSNEISLDPTIA
+102 VANEVSLDPNIA
-114 AKVKKVYEE
+114 AKVKQIYEA
-123 PQDELSPIDRRLLLR
+123 PQDALSRIDKRLLLR
-138 TYEAYRDNGSMLPES
+138 TYESYRDNGSMLPES
-153 QRQELKALRKEL
+153 SRQELKGLRKEL
-165 SLSTLRFGQNVL
+165 SLATLRFGQNVL
-177 KEQNAYR
+177 REQNAYR
-184 LSVLDGESLKRLPA
+184 LSVLDGESLKRLPS
-198 SALETARRRAEEDGV
+198 SALEQARKRAKEEGV
-213 DGWIFDLS
+213 EGWIFDLS

-235 ETREQIYRDRGT
+235 ETRKQIYRDRGT
-247 LCFDSSKET
+247 LCYDPSRET
-256 SNISVIYDIVR
+256 SNIATIYDIVR

-272 ARVLG
+272 AKLLG
-277 HDTYADLALS
+277 HETYAELVLT

-294 EAVYH
+294 EAVYS
-299 MLDRLRD
+299 MLDKLRD
-306 AYLPKAH
+306 AYLAKAR
-313 EEVEAI
+313 EEVETI
-319 ATLAERR
+319 AGQAERR
-326 DGLSTVEPWDWS
+326 DQISTLEPWDWS
-338 YYAELYREN
+338 YYAELYREK
-347 ALHYEEEETR
+347 ALKYEEEQTR
-357 PYFELSSVLRAMFGL
+357 PYFELSSVVEAMFGL
-372 AEQLYGIT
+372 TGKLYGIE
-380 LTRNH
+380 LRRNGE
-385 DLPVYHKDVEVYDVT
+385 LPVYHPDVEAYDVL
-400 RGEDFVGT
+400 REGQLLGT
-408 LMLDY
+408 LLLDY

-446 PPTDDKP
+446 PPSDEKP

-476 TQVKYSSLSGTNV
+476 TTVKHASLSGTNV

-515 RHYRTGEVISDEL
+515 KHYETGEVIGDDL

-558 ASDPET
+558 ATDPET
-564 LPEDI
+564 LPTDI
-569 ETVEREA
+569 EEVEAEA
-576 AEGLSLL
+576 RKGLELL
-583 PHAEGT
+583 PHAAGT

-666 ALLRRSHLID
+666 ALLRRSHLIQ

>member
-1 MSAVSGRSAPT
+1 ME
-12 MARLYPDFEHRDAET
+12 RLYPDFEHRDADT
-27 LAARVREDLETYR
+27 LAARVREDLATYR
-40 SELEAIRAVP
+40 EELEEIRSVP
-50 PESATFGNTV
+50 MESATFGNTV
-60 LALEEA
+60 LALEQA

-76 YFNLLSCDADD
+76 FYNLLSCDADD
-87 RLMELSEQL
+87 RLMELSEEL

-102 VSNEISLDPTIA
+102 VANEISLDPDIA
-114 AKVKKVYEE
+114 AKVKKIYEA
-123 PQDELSPIDRRLLLR
+123 PQDALSRIDKRLLLR
-138 TYEAYRDNGSMLPES
+138 TYESYRDNGSMLPES
-153 QRQELKALRKEL
+153 SRQELKGLRKEL
-165 SLSTLRFGQNVL
+165 SLATLRFGQNVL
-177 KEQNAYR
+177 REQNAYR
-184 LSVLDGESLKRLPA
+184 LSVLDGESLQRLPS
-198 SALETARRRAEEDGV
+198 SALEQARKRAKEEGV
-213 DGWIFDLS
+213 EGWIFDLS

-235 ETREQIYRDRGT
+235 ETRRQIYRDRGT
-247 LCFDSSKET
+247 LCYDTSRET
-256 SNISVIYDIVR
+256 SNIATIYDIVR
-267 LRHSI
+267 LRHAI
-272 ARVLG
+272 AKLLG
-277 HDTYADLALS
+277 HETYADLVLS

-294 EAVYH
+294 DAVYQ

-306 AYLPKAH
+306 AYLAKAR
-313 EEVEAI
+313 EEVETI
-319 ATLAERR
+319 ANQAERR
-326 DGLSTVEPWDWS
+326 DQITKLEPWDWS
-338 YYAELYREN
+338 YYAELYRQR
-347 ALHYEEEETR
+347 ALKYDEEQTR
-357 PYFELSSVLRAMFGL
+357 PYFELSSVVEAMFDL
-372 AEQLYGIT
+372 AGKLYGVE
-380 LTRNH
+380 LRRNPE
-385 DLPVYHKDVEVYDVT
+385 LPVYHPDVEAYDVL
-400 RGEDFVGT
+400 REGQLLGT
-408 LMLDY
+408 LLLDY

-446 PPTDDKP
+446 PPSDDKP

-476 TQVKYSSLSGTNV
+476 TTVKYASLSGTNV

-515 RHYRTGEVISDEL
+515 KHYETGEVIGDDL

-558 ASDPET
+558 ATDPET
-564 LPEDI
+564 LPTDI
-569 ETVEREA
+569 EAVEAEA
-576 AEGLSLL
+576 RKGLELL
-583 PHAEGT
+583 PHAAGT

-666 ALLRRSHLID
+666 ALLRRSHLIQ

>member
-1 MSAVSGRSAPT
+1 ME
-12 MARLYPDFEHRDAET
+12 RLYPDFEHRDADT
-27 LAARVREDLETYR
+27 LAAKVREDLETYR
-40 SELEAIRAVP
+40 EELEEIRSVP
-50 PESATFGNTV
+50 IEAATFGNTV
-60 LALEEA
+60 LALEQA
-66 GRALD
+66 GKALD

-76 YFNLLSCDADD
+76 FYNLLSCDADD
-87 RLMELSEQL
+87 RLMELSEEL

-102 VSNEISLDPTIA
+102 VANEVSLDPDIA
-114 AKVKKVYEE
+114 AKVKKIYEA
-123 PQDELSPIDRRLLLR
+123 PQDALSRIDKRLLLR
-138 TYEAYRDNGSMLPES
+138 TYESYRDNGSMLPES
-153 QRQELKALRKEL
+153 SRQELKGLRKEL
-165 SLSTLRFGQNVL
+165 SLATLRFGQNVL
-177 KEQNAYR
+177 REQNAYR
-184 LSVLDGESLKRLPA
+184 LSVLDGESLKRLPS
-198 SALETARRRAEEDGV
+198 SALELARKRAQEEGV
-213 DGWIFDLS
+213 EGWIFDLS

-235 ETREQIYRDRGT
+235 ETRKQIYRDRGT
-247 LCFDSSKET
+247 LCYDTSMET
-256 SNISVIYDIVR
+256 SNIATIYDIVR

-272 ARVLG
+272 AKLLG
-277 HDTYADLALS
+277 HETYAELVLT

-294 EAVYH
+294 EAVYN
-299 MLDRLRD
+299 MLDKLRD
-306 AYLPKAH
+306 AYLAKAR
-313 EEVEAI
+313 EEVETI
-319 ATLAERR
+319 ANQAERR
-326 DGLSTVEPWDWS
+326 DQITKLEPWDWS
-338 YYAELYREN
+338 YYAELYRER
-347 ALHYEEEETR
+347 ALKYEEEQTR
-357 PYFELSSVLRAMFGL
+357 PYFELSSVVEAMFGL
-372 AEQLYGIT
+372 AGKLYGIE
-380 LTRNH
+380 LRRNGE
-385 DLPVYHKDVEVYDVT
+385 LPVYHPDVEAYDVL
-400 RGEDFVGT
+400 REGHLLGT
-408 LMLDY
+408 LLLDY

-446 PPTDDKP
+446 PPSDEKP

-476 TQVKYSSLSGTNV
+476 TTVKHASLSGTNV

-515 RHYRTGEVISDEL
+515 KHYETGEVIGDDL

-558 ASDPET
+558 ATDPET
-564 LPEDI
+564 LPTDI
-569 ETVEREA
+569 EEVEAEA
-576 AEGLSLL
+576 RKGLELL
-583 PHAEGT
+583 PHAVGT

-666 ALLRRSHLID
+666 ALLRRSHLIQ

>member
-1 MSAVSGRSAPT
+1 ME
-12 MARLYPDFEHRDAET
+12 RLYPDFEHRDADT
-27 LAARVREDLETYR
+27 LVARVREDLATYR
-40 SELEAIRAVP
+40 EELEEIRSVP
-50 PESATFGNTV
+50 VESATFGNTV
-60 LALEEA
+60 LALEQA

-76 YFNLLSCDADD
+76 FYNLLSCDADD
-87 RLMELSEQL
+87 RLMELSEEL

-102 VSNEISLDPTIA
+102 VANEISLDPDIA
-114 AKVKKVYEE
+114 AKVKKIYEA
-123 PQDELSPIDRRLLLR
+123 PQEALSRIDKRLLLR
-138 TYEAYRDNGSMLPES
+138 TYESYRDNGSMLPES
-153 QRQELKALRKEL
+153 SRQELKGLRKEL
-165 SLSTLRFGQNVL
+165 SLATLRFGQNVL
-177 KEQNAYR
+177 REQNAYR
-184 LSVLDGESLKRLPA
+184 LSVLDGESLQRLPS
-198 SALETARRRAEEDGV
+198 SALEQARKRSKEEGV
-213 DGWIFDLS
+213 EGWIFDLS

-235 ETREQIYRDRGT
+235 ETRRQIYRDRGT
-247 LCFDSSKET
+247 LCYDTSRET
-256 SNISVIYDIVR
+256 SNIATIYDIVR
-267 LRHSI
+267 LRHAI
-272 ARVLG
+272 AKLLG
-277 HDTYADLALS
+277 HETYADLVLS
-287 KKMAKTP
+287 KKMAKMP
-294 EAVYH
+294 DAVYQ
-299 MLDRLRD
+299 MLDSLRD
-306 AYLPKAH
+306 AYLAKAR
-313 EEVEAI
+313 EEVETI
-319 ATLAERR
+319 ANQAERR
-326 DGLSTVEPWDWS
+326 DQITKLEPWDWS
-338 YYAELYREN
+338 YYAELYRQR
-347 ALHYEEEETR
+347 ALKYDEEQTR
-357 PYFELSSVLRAMFGL
+357 PYFELSSVVEAMFGL
-372 AEQLYGIT
+372 AGKLYGVE
-380 LTRNH
+380 LRRNPE
-385 DLPVYHKDVEVYDVT
+385 LPVYHPDVEAYDVM
-400 RGEDFVGT
+400 REGQLLGT
-408 LMLDY
+408 LLLDY

-446 PPTDDKP
+446 PPSDDKP

-476 TQVKYSSLSGTNV
+476 TTVKYASLSGTNV

-515 RHYRTGEVISDEL
+515 KHYETGEVIGDDL

-558 ASDPET
+558 ATDPET
-564 LPEDI
+564 LPTDI
-569 ETVEREA
+569 EAVEAEA
-576 AEGLSLL
+576 RKGLELL
-583 PHAEGT
+583 PHAAGT

-666 ALLRRSHLID
+666 ALLRRSHLIQ

>member
-1 MSAVSGRSAPT
+1 ME
-12 MARLYPDFEHRDAET
+12 RLYPDFEHRDADT

-40 SELEAIRAVP
+40 EELEEIRSVP
-50 PESATFGNTV
+50 IEAATFGNTV
-60 LALEEA
+60 LALEQA

-76 YFNLLSCDADD
+76 FYNLLSCDADD
-87 RLMELSEQL
+87 RLMELSEEL

-102 VSNEISLDPTIA
+102 VANEVSLDPDIA
-114 AKVKKVYEE
+114 AKVKKIYEAS
-123 PQDELSPIDRRLLLR
+123 QDALSRIDKRLLLR
-138 TYEAYRDNGSMLPES
+138 TYESYRDNGSMLPES
-153 QRQELKALRKEL
+153 SRQELKGLRKEL
-165 SLSTLRFGQNVL
+165 SLATLRFGQNVL
-177 KEQNAYR
+177 REQNAYR
-184 LSVLDGESLKRLPA
+184 LSVLDGESLQRLPS
-198 SALETARRRAEEDGV
+198 SALEQARKRAKEEGV
-213 DGWIFDLS
+213 EGWIFDLS

-235 ETREQIYRDRGT
+235 ETRRQIYRDRGT
-247 LCFDSSKET
+247 LCYDTSRET
-256 SNISVIYDIVR
+256 SNIATIYDIVR

-272 ARVLG
+272 AKLLG
-277 HDTYADLALS
+277 HETYAELVLT

-294 EAVYH
+294 EAVYN
-299 MLDRLRD
+299 MLDKLRD
-306 AYLPKAH
+306 AYLAKAR
-313 EEVEAI
+313 EEVETI
-319 ATLAERR
+319 AGQAERR
-326 DGLSTVEPWDWS
+326 DQIMTLEPWDWS
-338 YYAELYREN
+338 YYAELYRER
-347 ALHYEEEETR
+347 ALKYEEEQTR
-357 PYFELSSVLRAMFGL
+357 PYFELSSVVEAMFGL
-372 AEQLYGIT
+372 AGKLYGIE
-380 LTRNH
+380 LRRNGE
-385 DLPVYHKDVEVYDVT
+385 LPVYHPDVEAYDVM
-400 RGEDFVGT
+400 REGRLLGT
-408 LMLDY
+408 LLLDY

-446 PPTDDKP
+446 PPSDDKP

-476 TQVKYSSLSGTNV
+476 TTVKHASLSGTNV

-515 RHYRTGEVISDEL
+515 KHYQTGEVIGDDL

-558 ASDPET
+558 ATDPET
-564 LPEDI
+564 LPTDI
-569 ETVEREA
+569 EEVEAEA
-576 AEGLSLL
+576 RKGLELL
-583 PHAEGT
+583 PHAVGT

-661 DATVD
+661 NATVD
-666 ALLRRSHLID
+666 ALLRRSHLIQ